1 MLQGKFVHLHVHSEF
16 SLLDG
21 ANRIKDL
28 PVRAKE
34 LGMNAMAIT
43 DHGAMFGAIDFYKA
57 CKANDIK
64 PIIGCEVY
72 VAPRNRKDKDPNLDA
87 RYSHLILL
95 AKDNQGYKNLA
106 TLVSLGYTEGFYY
119 KPRIDHEIIEK
130 YHEGIICL
138 SACLAGEVN
147 QAILANDM
155 EKAKEVALWY
165 KSIFGE
171 DYYLEIQN
179 NGIKEQVLANQKLI
193 QLARELDIPLVATN
207 DAHYLKREDA
217 YNHEVLLCIQTGK
230 RMTDEDRMKFDTDEL
245 YVKSPEEMSDYFK
258 NVPDAIENTVKIAEK
273 CNVEFEFGH
282 TILPNYD
289 VPQEFAT
296 HYDYL
301 EKLTY
306 DGLKNRYGENPS
318 KEILERTEY
327 ELSVIKKM
335 GYVDYFLIVWDYI
348 HYAKTHNIPV
358 GPGRGSGA
366 GSIVAYS
373 IEITDI
379 DPIQY
384 NLIFERFLN
393 PERISMPDFDVDF
406 CYEKRDKVIEYVEQK
421 YGKDHVSQI
430 ITFGT
435 MSARMVIRDVARVLD
450 MPYAEADK
458 LAKMIP
464 NEIHIT
470 IKKAMEQNKE
480 LKELYDTDEE
490 IKKMLNIAM
499 ALEGMPRQ
507 ASTHA
512 CGIVITKEPVVSYV
526 PLYVRDGAISTQYI
540 MTTLEELGLLKMDF
554 LALEKLNIISKVSK
568 KIKNFNINNIPL
580 DDKKT
585 LKIFYDADTDDIFQ
599 FESSYAKSVL
609 DKLKITSFNE
619 LTVSLA
625 LVRPGANKQIDEY
638 LKNKKEGINLTG
650 DLADILGATYGTII
664 YQEQVMK
671 IFEKVGGYS
680 LFEAD
685 DIRVA
690 ISKKKE
696 DIINAQHDKFVSGG
710 IKNGYSK
717 EFVEKLF
724 NKIKEFGGYGF
735 NKSHSVAYALVS
747 YQMAY
752 LKANYPKEFMF
763 YLLENNKD
771 ISKCEK
777 ILSSLKNSGY
787 KLLKPNINYSI
798 DKYAEKNGYILL
810 PLNIIRGLNDD
821 IISKIIR
828 VRENGFNDIF
838 DFFVK
843 TNSFLNNETY
853 LILIKSGALDIF
865 KINKQTM
872 IKNIDVILN
881 YASIYSDG
889 LGKPILIK
897 YPEYD
902 EATLREFEVLSYGM
916 YITNHPCSKYKDV
929 IKVENIK
936 NYLFKNINM
945 VLLIKNIRTIK
956 DKKGGE
962 MAFLECE
969 DETGKVNLTMF
980 SSLYAKNN
988 DLKVNELIRVN
999 VKVSKRFDKLN
1010 VLVNNIKRK

>member
-1 MLQGKFVHLHVHSEF
+1 MKEKKLIPLKITTEY
-16 SLLDG
+16 SLLKSL
-21 ANRIKDL
+21 IKLPDL
-28 PVRAKE
+28 ISFLLENNIKE
-34 LGMNAMAIT
+34 CAIC
-43 DHGAMFGAIDFYKA
+43 DENLNGFMDFYLK
-57 CKANDIK
+57 CKENNIK
-64 PIIGCEVY
+64 PIIGLDTVYESMHIYVYAKNYLGYQELLKIDYLKDNMNLSYLENSNLLVIIPFKSIDIYEKLKYKDNIYIGFCNDIEKNNALLISDKIVY
-72 VAPRNRKDKDPNLDA
+72 VDNVRCLFKKDISYLKYLKMLN
-87 RYSHLILL
+87 
-95 AKDNQGYKNLA
+95 DNFVYNDNA
-106 TLVSLGYTEGFYY
+106 YY
-119 KPRIDHEIIEK
+119 KT
-130 YHEGIICL
+130 
-138 SACLAGEVN
+138 S
-147 QAILANDM
+147 
-155 EKAKEVALWY
+155 
-165 KSIFGE
+165 SFE
-171 DYYLEIQN
+171 DIQTTYEFSKQINLEIPFDKKYIPKYN
-179 NGIKEQVLANQKLI
+179 NSDNNYEYLKKLCILGLNKRFNGKVSNKYKERILY
-193 QLARELDIPLVATN
+193 ELD
-207 DAHYLKREDA
+207 
-217 YNHEVLLCIQTGK
+217 
-230 RMTDEDRMKFDTDEL
+230 
-245 YVKSPEEMSDYFK
+245 
-258 NVPDAIENTVKIAEK
+258 
-273 CNVEFEFGH
+273 
-282 TILPNYD
+282 
-289 VPQEFAT
+289 
-296 HYDYL
+296 
-301 EKLTY
+301 
-306 DGLKNRYGENPS
+306 
-318 KEILERTEY
+318 
-327 ELSVIKKM
+327 VINKM
-335 GYVDYFLIVWDYI
+335 GFVDYFLIVYDYVL
-348 HYAKTHNIPV
+348 YAKKNDIFV
-358 GPGRGSGA
+358 GPGRGSAA
-366 GSIVAYS
+366 GSLVSYS
-373 IEITDI
+373 LGITNI
-379 DPIQY
+379 DPIKY
-384 NLIFERFLN
+384 DLLFERFLN
-393 PERISMPDFDVDF
+393 INRKKMPDIDIDF
-406 CYEKRDKVIEYVEQK
+406 ESDKRINMIEYVKNK
-421 YGKDHVSQI
+421 YGFDKVAVGL
-430 ITFGT
+430 TFNNYK
-435 MSARMVIRDVARVLD
+435 AKLILRD
-450 MPYAEADK
+450 
-458 LAKMIP
+458 LAKILKVDSNVFDKFIKNINSSLSLKENYQ
-464 NEIHIT
+464 NEKV
-470 IKKAMEQNKE
+470 KKYIEMYSE
-480 LKELYDTDEE
+480 LKNLYD
-490 IKKMLNIAM
+490 ISYH
-499 ALEGMPRQ
+499 LEGLKKNT
-507 ASTHA
+507 STHA
-512 CGIVITKEPVVSYV
+512 AGVIISSEKLGKIIPISNEDGTLKTGIEMPY
-526 PLYVRDGAISTQYI
+526 
-540 MTTLEELGLLKMDF
+540 LEKMGLLKMDF

-619 LTVSLA
+619 LIVSLA

-650 DLADILGATYGTII
+650 DLADILGSTYGTII

-671 IFEKVGGYS
+671 IFEKIGGYS

-843 TNSFLNNETY
+843 TNSFLNKETY

-902 EATLREFEVLSYGM
+902 EATLREFEILSYGM

-945 VLLIKNIRTIK
+945 VLLIKSIRAIK

-988 DLKVNELIRVN
+988 DLKVNELIIVN

>member
-1 MLQGKFVHLHVHSEF
+1 MEEKKLIPLKITTEY
-16 SLLDG
+16 SLLKSL
-21 ANRIKDL
+21 IKLPDL
-28 PVRAKE
+28 ISFLLENNIKE
-34 LGMNAMAIT
+34 CAIC
-43 DHGAMFGAIDFYKA
+43 DENLNGFMDFYLK
-57 CKANDIK
+57 CKENNIK
-64 PIIGCEVY
+64 PIIGLDTVYESMHIYVYAKNYLGYQELLKIDYLKDNMNLSYLENSNLLVIIPFKSIDIYEKLKYKDNVYIGFCNDIEKNNALLISDKIVY
-72 VAPRNRKDKDPNLDA
+72 VDNVRCLFKKDISYLKYLKMLN
-87 RYSHLILL
+87 
-95 AKDNQGYKNLA
+95 DNFVYNDNA
-106 TLVSLGYTEGFYY
+106 YY
-119 KPRIDHEIIEK
+119 KT
-130 YHEGIICL
+130 
-138 SACLAGEVN
+138 S
-147 QAILANDM
+147 
-155 EKAKEVALWY
+155 
-165 KSIFGE
+165 SFE
-171 DYYLEIQN
+171 DIQTTCEFSKQINLEIPFDKKYIPKYN
-179 NGIKEQVLANQKLI
+179 NSDNNYEYLKKLCILGLNKRFNGKVSNKYKERILY
-193 QLARELDIPLVATN
+193 ELD
-207 DAHYLKREDA
+207 
-217 YNHEVLLCIQTGK
+217 
-230 RMTDEDRMKFDTDEL
+230 
-245 YVKSPEEMSDYFK
+245 
-258 NVPDAIENTVKIAEK
+258 
-273 CNVEFEFGH
+273 
-282 TILPNYD
+282 
-289 VPQEFAT
+289 
-296 HYDYL
+296 
-301 EKLTY
+301 
-306 DGLKNRYGENPS
+306 
-318 KEILERTEY
+318 
-327 ELSVIKKM
+327 VINKM
-335 GYVDYFLIVWDYI
+335 GFVDYFLIVYDYVL
-348 HYAKTHNIPV
+348 YAKKNDIFV
-358 GPGRGSGA
+358 GPGRGSAA
-366 GSIVAYS
+366 GSLVSYS
-373 IEITDI
+373 LGITNI
-379 DPIQY
+379 DPIKY
-384 NLIFERFLN
+384 DLLFERFLN
-393 PERISMPDFDVDF
+393 INRKKMPDIDIDF
-406 CYEKRDKVIEYVEQK
+406 ESDKRINMIEYVKNK
-421 YGKDHVSQI
+421 YGFDKVAVGL
-430 ITFGT
+430 TFNNYK
-435 MSARMVIRDVARVLD
+435 AKLILRD
-450 MPYAEADK
+450 
-458 LAKMIP
+458 LAKILKVDSNVFDKFIKNINSSLSLKENYQ
-464 NEIHIT
+464 NEKV
-470 IKKAMEQNKE
+470 KKYIEMYSE
-480 LKELYDTDEE
+480 LKNLYD
-490 IKKMLNIAM
+490 ISYH
-499 ALEGMPRQ
+499 LEGLKKNT
-507 ASTHA
+507 STHA
-512 CGIVITKEPVVSYV
+512 AGVIISSEKLGKIIPISNEDGTLKTGIEMPY
-526 PLYVRDGAISTQYI
+526 
-540 MTTLEELGLLKMDF
+540 LEKMGLLKMDF

-568 KIKNFNINNIPL
+568 KIKNFNVNNIPL

-650 DLADILGATYGTII
+650 DLADILGSTYGTII

-763 YLLENNKD
+763 YLLGNNKD

-777 ILSSLKNSGY
+777 IFSSLKNSGY

-843 TNSFLNNETY
+843 TNSFLNKETY

-902 EATLREFEVLSYGM
+902 DTTLREFEILSYGM

-945 VLLIKNIRTIK
+945 VLLIKSIRTIK

-988 DLKVNELIRVN
+988 DLKANELIIVN

>member
-1 MLQGKFVHLHVHSEF
+1 MKEKKLIPLKITTEY
-16 SLLDG
+16 SLLKSL
-21 ANRIKDL
+21 IKLPDL
-28 PVRAKE
+28 ISFLNENNIKE
-34 LGMNAMAIT
+34 CAIC
-43 DHGAMFGAIDFYKA
+43 DENLNGFMDFYLK
-57 CKANDIK
+57 CKENNIK
-64 PIIGCEVY
+64 PIIGLDTVYESMHIYVYAKNYLGYQELLKIDYLKNNMNLSYLENSNLLVIIPFKSIDIYEKLKYKDNVYIGYCNDIEKNNALLISDKIVY
-72 VAPRNRKDKDPNLDA
+72 VDNVRCLFKKDISYLKYLKMLN
-87 RYSHLILL
+87 
-95 AKDNQGYKNLA
+95 DNFVYNDNA
-106 TLVSLGYTEGFYY
+106 YY
-119 KPRIDHEIIEK
+119 KT
-130 YHEGIICL
+130 
-138 SACLAGEVN
+138 S
-147 QAILANDM
+147 
-155 EKAKEVALWY
+155 
-165 KSIFGE
+165 SFE
-171 DYYLEIQN
+171 DIQTTNEFSKQINLEIPFDKKYIPKYN
-179 NGIKEQVLANQKLI
+179 NSDNNYEYLKKLCILGLNKRFNGKVSNKYKERILY
-193 QLARELDIPLVATN
+193 ELD
-207 DAHYLKREDA
+207 
-217 YNHEVLLCIQTGK
+217 
-230 RMTDEDRMKFDTDEL
+230 
-245 YVKSPEEMSDYFK
+245 
-258 NVPDAIENTVKIAEK
+258 
-273 CNVEFEFGH
+273 
-282 TILPNYD
+282 
-289 VPQEFAT
+289 
-296 HYDYL
+296 
-301 EKLTY
+301 
-306 DGLKNRYGENPS
+306 
-318 KEILERTEY
+318 
-327 ELSVIKKM
+327 VINKM
-335 GYVDYFLIVWDYI
+335 GFVDYFLIVYDYVL
-348 HYAKTHNIPV
+348 YAKKNDIFV
-358 GPGRGSGA
+358 GPGRGSAA
-366 GSIVAYS
+366 GSLVSYS
-373 IEITDI
+373 LGITNI
-379 DPIQY
+379 DPIKY
-384 NLIFERFLN
+384 DLLFERFLN
-393 PERISMPDFDVDF
+393 INRKKMPDIDIDF
-406 CYEKRDKVIEYVEQK
+406 ESDKRINMIEYVKNK
-421 YGKDHVSQI
+421 YGFDKVAVGL
-430 ITFGT
+430 TFNNYK
-435 MSARMVIRDVARVLD
+435 AKLILRD
-450 MPYAEADK
+450 
-458 LAKMIP
+458 LAKLLKVDSNVFDKFIKNINSSLSLKENYQ
-464 NEIHIT
+464 NEKV
-470 IKKAMEQNKE
+470 KKYIEMYSE
-480 LKELYDTDEE
+480 LKNLYD
-490 IKKMLNIAM
+490 ISYH
-499 ALEGMPRQ
+499 LEGLKKNT
-507 ASTHA
+507 STHA
-512 CGIVITKEPVVSYV
+512 AGVIISSEKLGKIIPISNEDGTLKTGIEMPY
-526 PLYVRDGAISTQYI
+526 
-540 MTTLEELGLLKMDF
+540 LEKMGLLKMDF

-650 DLADILGATYGTII
+650 DLTDILGATYGTII

-828 VRENGFNDIF
+828 VRENGFDDIF

-889 LGKPILIK
+889 LGKPILTK

-902 EATLREFEVLSYGM
+902 DTTLREFEILSYGM

-929 IKVENIK
+929 IKVEDIK
-936 NYLFKNINM
+936 NYLFKNVNM

-962 MAFLECE
+962 MAFLEGE

-988 DLKVNELIRVN
+988 DLKANELIIVN

>member
-1 MLQGKFVHLHVHSEF
+1 MEEKKLIPLKITTEY
-16 SLLDG
+16 SLLKSL
-21 ANRIKDL
+21 IKLPDL
-28 PVRAKE
+28 ISFLNENNIKE
-34 LGMNAMAIT
+34 CAIC
-43 DHGAMFGAIDFYKA
+43 DENLNGFMDFYLK
-57 CKANDIK
+57 CKENNIK
-64 PIIGCEVY
+64 PIIGLDTVYESMHIYVYAKNYLGYQELLKIDYLKDNMNLSYLENSNLLVIIPFKSIDIYEKLKYKDNVYIGFCNDIEKNNALLICDKIVY
-72 VAPRNRKDKDPNLDA
+72 VDNVRCLFKKDISYLKYLKMLN
-87 RYSHLILL
+87 
-95 AKDNQGYKNLA
+95 DNFVYNDNA
-106 TLVSLGYTEGFYY
+106 YY
-119 KPRIDHEIIEK
+119 KT
-130 YHEGIICL
+130 
-138 SACLAGEVN
+138 S
-147 QAILANDM
+147 
-155 EKAKEVALWY
+155 
-165 KSIFGE
+165 SFE
-171 DYYLEIQN
+171 DIQTTNEFSKQINLEIPFDKKYIPKYN
-179 NGIKEQVLANQKLI
+179 NSDNNYEYLKKLCILGLNKRFNGKVSNKYKERILY
-193 QLARELDIPLVATN
+193 ELD
-207 DAHYLKREDA
+207 
-217 YNHEVLLCIQTGK
+217 
-230 RMTDEDRMKFDTDEL
+230 
-245 YVKSPEEMSDYFK
+245 
-258 NVPDAIENTVKIAEK
+258 
-273 CNVEFEFGH
+273 
-282 TILPNYD
+282 
-289 VPQEFAT
+289 
-296 HYDYL
+296 
-301 EKLTY
+301 
-306 DGLKNRYGENPS
+306 
-318 KEILERTEY
+318 
-327 ELSVIKKM
+327 VINKM
-335 GYVDYFLIVWDYI
+335 GFVDYFLIVYDYVL
-348 HYAKTHNIPV
+348 YAKKNDIFV
-358 GPGRGSGA
+358 GPGRGSAA
-366 GSIVAYS
+366 GSLVSYS
-373 IEITDI
+373 LGITNI
-379 DPIQY
+379 DPIKY
-384 NLIFERFLN
+384 DLLFERFLN
-393 PERISMPDFDVDF
+393 INRKKMPDIDIDF
-406 CYEKRDKVIEYVEQK
+406 ESDKRINMIEYVKNK
-421 YGKDHVSQI
+421 YGFDKVAVGL
-430 ITFGT
+430 TFNNYK
-435 MSARMVIRDVARVLD
+435 AKLILRD
-450 MPYAEADK
+450 
-458 LAKMIP
+458 LAKLLKVDSNVFDKFIKNINSSLSLKENYQ
-464 NEIHIT
+464 NEKV
-470 IKKAMEQNKE
+470 KKYIEMYSE
-480 LKELYDTDEE
+480 LKNLYD
-490 IKKMLNIAM
+490 ISYH
-499 ALEGMPRQ
+499 LEGLKKNT
-507 ASTHA
+507 STHA
-512 CGIVITKEPVVSYV
+512 AGVIISSEKLGKIIPISNEDGTLKTGIEMPY
-526 PLYVRDGAISTQYI
+526 
-540 MTTLEELGLLKMDF
+540 LEKMGLLKMDF

-650 DLADILGATYGTII
+650 DLAEILGSTYGTII

-696 DIINAQHDKFVSGG
+696 DIINAQYDKFVSGG

-810 PLNIIRGLNDD
+810 PLNIVRGLNDD

-902 EATLREFEVLSYGM
+902 EVTLREFEILSYGM

-945 VLLIKNIRTIK
+945 VLLIKSIRTIK

>member
-1 MLQGKFVHLHVHSEF
+1 MEEKKLIPLKITTEY
-16 SLLDG
+16 SLLKSL
-21 ANRIKDL
+21 IKLPDL
-28 PVRAKE
+28 ISFLNENNIKE
-34 LGMNAMAIT
+34 CAIC
-43 DHGAMFGAIDFYKA
+43 DENLNGFMDFYLK
-57 CKANDIK
+57 CKENNIK
-64 PIIGCEVY
+64 PIIGLDTVYESMHIYVYAKNYLGYQELLKIDYLKDNMNLSYLGNPNLLVIIPFKSIDIYEKLKYKDNVYIGFCNDIEKNNALLISDKIVY
-72 VAPRNRKDKDPNLDA
+72 VDNVRCLFKKDISYLKYLKMLN
-87 RYSHLILL
+87 
-95 AKDNQGYKNLA
+95 DNFVYNDNA
-106 TLVSLGYTEGFYY
+106 YY
-119 KPRIDHEIIEK
+119 KTP
-130 YHEGIICL
+130 
-138 SACLAGEVN
+138 S
-147 QAILANDM
+147 
-155 EKAKEVALWY
+155 
-165 KSIFGE
+165 FE
-171 DYYLEIQN
+171 DIQTTYEFSKQINLEIPFDKKFIPKYN
-179 NGIKEQVLANQKLI
+179 NSDNNYEYLKKLCILGLNKRFNGKVSNKYKERILY
-193 QLARELDIPLVATN
+193 ELD
-207 DAHYLKREDA
+207 
-217 YNHEVLLCIQTGK
+217 
-230 RMTDEDRMKFDTDEL
+230 
-245 YVKSPEEMSDYFK
+245 
-258 NVPDAIENTVKIAEK
+258 
-273 CNVEFEFGH
+273 
-282 TILPNYD
+282 
-289 VPQEFAT
+289 
-296 HYDYL
+296 
-301 EKLTY
+301 
-306 DGLKNRYGENPS
+306 
-318 KEILERTEY
+318 
-327 ELSVIKKM
+327 VINKM
-335 GYVDYFLIVWDYI
+335 GFVDYFLIVYDYVL
-348 HYAKTHNIPV
+348 YAKKNDIFV
-358 GPGRGSGA
+358 GPGRGSAA
-366 GSIVAYS
+366 GSLVSYS
-373 IEITDI
+373 LGITNI
-379 DPIQY
+379 DPIKY
-384 NLIFERFLN
+384 DLLFERFLN
-393 PERISMPDFDVDF
+393 INRKKMPDIDIDF
-406 CYEKRDKVIEYVEQK
+406 ESDKRINMIEYVKNK
-421 YGKDHVSQI
+421 YGFDKVAVGL
-430 ITFGT
+430 TFNNYK
-435 MSARMVIRDVARVLD
+435 AKLILRD
-450 MPYAEADK
+450 
-458 LAKMIP
+458 LAKLLKVDSNVFDKFIKNINSSLSLKENYQ
-464 NEIHIT
+464 NEKV
-470 IKKAMEQNKE
+470 KKYIEMYSE
-480 LKELYDTDEE
+480 LKNLYD
-490 IKKMLNIAM
+490 ISYH
-499 ALEGMPRQ
+499 LEGLKKNT
-507 ASTHA
+507 STHA
-512 CGIVITKEPVVSYV
+512 AGVIISSEKLGKIIPISNEDGTLKTGIEMPY
-526 PLYVRDGAISTQYI
+526 
-540 MTTLEELGLLKMDF
+540 LEKMGLLKMDF

-638 LKNKKEGINLTG
+638 LKNKKEGINLAG
-650 DLADILGATYGTII
+650 DLTDILGSTYGTII

-828 VRENGFNDIF
+828 VRENGFDDIF

-843 TNSFLNNETY
+843 TNSFLNKETY

-897 YPEYD
+897 YPESD
-902 EATLREFEVLSYGM
+902 EVTLREFEILSYGM

-945 VLLIKNIRTIK
+945 VLLIKSIRTIK

>member
-1 MLQGKFVHLHVHSEF
+1 MEEKKLIPLKITTEY
-16 SLLDG
+16 SLLKSL
-21 ANRIKDL
+21 IKLPDL
-28 PVRAKE
+28 ISFLNENNIKE
-34 LGMNAMAIT
+34 CAIC
-43 DHGAMFGAIDFYKA
+43 DENLNGFMDFYLK
-57 CKANDIK
+57 CKENNIK
-64 PIIGCEVY
+64 PIIGLDTVYESMHIYVYAKNYLGYQELLKIDYLKDNMNLSYLENSNLLVIIPFKSIDIYEKLKYKDNVYIGFCNDIEKNNALLISDKIVY
-72 VAPRNRKDKDPNLDA
+72 VDNVRCLYKKDITYLKYLKMLN
-87 RYSHLILL
+87 
-95 AKDNQGYKNLA
+95 DNFVYNDNA
-106 TLVSLGYTEGFYY
+106 YY
-119 KPRIDHEIIEK
+119 KT
-130 YHEGIICL
+130 
-138 SACLAGEVN
+138 S
-147 QAILANDM
+147 
-155 EKAKEVALWY
+155 
-165 KSIFGE
+165 SFE
-171 DYYLEIQN
+171 DIQTTYEFSKQINLEIPFDKKYIPKFN
-179 NGIKEQVLANQKLI
+179 NSDNNHEYLKKLCILGLNKRFNGKVSNKYKERILY
-193 QLARELDIPLVATN
+193 ELD
-207 DAHYLKREDA
+207 
-217 YNHEVLLCIQTGK
+217 
-230 RMTDEDRMKFDTDEL
+230 
-245 YVKSPEEMSDYFK
+245 
-258 NVPDAIENTVKIAEK
+258 
-273 CNVEFEFGH
+273 
-282 TILPNYD
+282 
-289 VPQEFAT
+289 
-296 HYDYL
+296 
-301 EKLTY
+301 
-306 DGLKNRYGENPS
+306 
-318 KEILERTEY
+318 
-327 ELSVIKKM
+327 VINKM
-335 GYVDYFLIVWDYI
+335 GFVDYFLIVYDYVL
-348 HYAKTHNIPV
+348 YAKKNDIFV
-358 GPGRGSGA
+358 GPGRGSAA
-366 GSIVAYS
+366 GSLVSYS
-373 IEITDI
+373 LGITDI
-379 DPIQY
+379 DPIKY
-384 NLIFERFLN
+384 DLLFERFLN
-393 PERISMPDFDVDF
+393 INRKKMPDIDIDF
-406 CYEKRDKVIEYVEQK
+406 ESDKRINMIEYVKNK
-421 YGKDHVSQI
+421 YGFDKVAVGL
-430 ITFGT
+430 TFNNYK
-435 MSARMVIRDVARVLD
+435 AKLILRD
-450 MPYAEADK
+450 
-458 LAKMIP
+458 LAKILKVDSNVFDKFIKNINSSLSLKENYQ
-464 NEIHIT
+464 NEKV
-470 IKKAMEQNKE
+470 KKYIEMYSE
-480 LKELYDTDEE
+480 LKNLYD
-490 IKKMLNIAM
+490 ISYH
-499 ALEGMPRQ
+499 LEGLKKNT
-507 ASTHA
+507 STHA
-512 CGIVITKEPVVSYV
+512 AGVIISSEKLGKIIPISNEDGTLKTGIEMPY
-526 PLYVRDGAISTQYI
+526 
-540 MTTLEELGLLKMDF
+540 LEKMGLLKMDF

-777 ILSSLKNSGY
+777 ILSLLKNSGY

-843 TNSFLNNETY
+843 TNSFLNKETY

-889 LGKPILIK
+889 LGKPILTK

-902 EATLREFEVLSYGM
+902 DTTLREFEILSYGM

-945 VLLIKNIRTIK
+945 VLLIKSIRTIK

-988 DLKVNELIRVN
+988 DLKANELIRVN

>member
-1 MLQGKFVHLHVHSEF
+1 MKEKKLIPLKITTEY
-16 SLLDG
+16 SLLKSL
-21 ANRIKDL
+21 IKLPDL
-28 PVRAKE
+28 ISFLLENNIKE
-34 LGMNAMAIT
+34 CAIC
-43 DHGAMFGAIDFYKA
+43 DENLNGFMDFYLK
-57 CKANDIK
+57 CKENNIK
-64 PIIGCEVY
+64 PIIGLDTVYESMHIYVYAKNYLGYQELLKIDYLKDNMNLSYLENSNLLVIIPFKSIDIYEKLKYKDNIYIGFCNDIEKNNALLISDKIVY
-72 VAPRNRKDKDPNLDA
+72 VDNVRCLFKKDISYLKYLKMLN
-87 RYSHLILL
+87 
-95 AKDNQGYKNLA
+95 DNFVYNDNA
-106 TLVSLGYTEGFYY
+106 YY
-119 KPRIDHEIIEK
+119 KT
-130 YHEGIICL
+130 
-138 SACLAGEVN
+138 S
-147 QAILANDM
+147 
-155 EKAKEVALWY
+155 
-165 KSIFGE
+165 SFE
-171 DYYLEIQN
+171 DIQTTYEFSKQINLEIPFDKKYIPKYN
-179 NGIKEQVLANQKLI
+179 NSDNNYEYLKKLCILGLNKRFNGKVSNKYKERILY
-193 QLARELDIPLVATN
+193 ELD
-207 DAHYLKREDA
+207 
-217 YNHEVLLCIQTGK
+217 
-230 RMTDEDRMKFDTDEL
+230 
-245 YVKSPEEMSDYFK
+245 
-258 NVPDAIENTVKIAEK
+258 
-273 CNVEFEFGH
+273 
-282 TILPNYD
+282 
-289 VPQEFAT
+289 
-296 HYDYL
+296 
-301 EKLTY
+301 
-306 DGLKNRYGENPS
+306 
-318 KEILERTEY
+318 
-327 ELSVIKKM
+327 VINKM
-335 GYVDYFLIVWDYI
+335 GFVDYFLIVYDYVL
-348 HYAKTHNIPV
+348 YAKKNDIFV
-358 GPGRGSGA
+358 GPGRGSAA
-366 GSIVAYS
+366 GSLVSYS
-373 IEITDI
+373 LGITNI
-379 DPIQY
+379 DPIKY
-384 NLIFERFLN
+384 DLLFERFLN
-393 PERISMPDFDVDF
+393 INRKKMPDIDIDF
-406 CYEKRDKVIEYVEQK
+406 ESDKRINMIEYVKNK
-421 YGKDHVSQI
+421 YGFDKVAVGL
-430 ITFGT
+430 TFNNYK
-435 MSARMVIRDVARVLD
+435 AKLILRD
-450 MPYAEADK
+450 
-458 LAKMIP
+458 LAKILKVDSNVFDKFIKNINSSLSLKENYQ
-464 NEIHIT
+464 NEKV
-470 IKKAMEQNKE
+470 KKYIEMYSE
-480 LKELYDTDEE
+480 LKNLYD
-490 IKKMLNIAM
+490 ISYH
-499 ALEGMPRQ
+499 LEGLKKNT
-507 ASTHA
+507 STHA
-512 CGIVITKEPVVSYV
+512 AGVIISSEKLGKIIPISNEDGTLKTGIEMPY
-526 PLYVRDGAISTQYI
+526 
-540 MTTLEELGLLKMDF
+540 LEKMGLLKMDF

-619 LTVSLA
+619 LIVSLA

-650 DLADILGATYGTII
+650 DLNDILGSTYGTII

-843 TNSFLNNETY
+843 TNSFLNKETY

-902 EATLREFEVLSYGM
+902 EATLREFEILSYGM

-945 VLLIKNIRTIK
+945 VLLIKSIRTIK

-988 DLKVNELIRVN
+988 DLKVNELIIVN

>member
-1 MLQGKFVHLHVHSEF
+1 MEEKKLIPLKITTEY
-16 SLLDG
+16 SLLKSL
-21 ANRIKDL
+21 IKLPDL
-28 PVRAKE
+28 ISFLLENNIKE
-34 LGMNAMAIT
+34 CSICDENLNGFME
-43 DHGAMFGAIDFYKA
+43 FYLK
-57 CKANDIK
+57 CKENNIK
-64 PIIGCEVY
+64 PIIGLDTVFESMHIYVYAKNYFGYQELLKIDYLKNNMKLSYLENSNLLVIIPFKSIDIYEKLKYKDNVYIGFCNDIEKNNALLISDKIVY
-72 VAPRNRKDKDPNLDA
+72 VDNVRCLYKKDIPYLKYLKMLNENFV
-87 RYSHLILL
+87 YN
-95 AKDNQGYKNLA
+95 DNA
-106 TLVSLGYTEGFYY
+106 YY
-119 KPRIDHEIIEK
+119 KTSS
-130 YHEGIICL
+130 Y
-138 SACLAGEVN
+138 
-147 QAILANDM
+147 
-155 EKAKEVALWY
+155 
-165 KSIFGE
+165 E
-171 DYYLEIQN
+171 DIQTTYEFSKQINLEIPFDKKYIPKYN
-179 NGIKEQVLANQKLI
+179 N
-193 QLARELDIPLVATN
+193 
-207 DAHYLKREDA
+207 
-217 YNHEVLLCIQTGK
+217 
-230 RMTDEDRMKFDTDEL
+230 
-245 YVKSPEEMSDYFK
+245 SD
-258 NVPDAIENTVKIAEK
+258 NN
-273 CNVEFEFGH
+273 
-282 TILPNYD
+282 
-289 VPQEFAT
+289 
-296 HYDYL
+296 YDYL
-301 EKLTY
+301 KKLCIL
-306 DGLKNRYGENPS
+306 GLNKRFNGKVSNKY
-318 KEILERTEY
+318 KERILY
-327 ELSVIKKM
+327 ELDVINKM
-335 GYVDYFLIVWDYI
+335 GFVDYFLIVYDYVL
-348 HYAKTHNIPV
+348 YAKKNDIFV
-358 GPGRGSGA
+358 GPGRGSAA
-366 GSIVAYS
+366 GSLVSYS
-373 IEITDI
+373 LGITNI
-379 DPIQY
+379 DPIKY
-384 NLIFERFLN
+384 DLLFERFLN
-393 PERISMPDFDVDF
+393 INRKKMPDIDIDF
-406 CYEKRDKVIEYVEQK
+406 ESDKRINMIEYVKNK
-421 YGKDHVSQI
+421 YGFDKVAVGL
-430 ITFGT
+430 TFNNYK
-435 MSARMVIRDVARVLD
+435 AKLILRD
-450 MPYAEADK
+450 
-458 LAKMIP
+458 LAKILKVDS
-464 NEIHIT
+464 NVFDKF
-470 IKKAMEQNKE
+470 IKNINSSLS
-480 LKELYDTDEE
+480 LKENYQNEKVKKYIEMYSEIKNLYD
-490 IKKMLNIAM
+490 ISYH
-499 ALEGMPRQ
+499 LEGLKKNT
-507 ASTHA
+507 STHA
-512 CGIVITKEPVVSYV
+512 AGVIISSEKLGKIIPISNEDGTLKTGIEMPY
-526 PLYVRDGAISTQYI
+526 
-540 MTTLEELGLLKMDF
+540 LEKMGLLKMDF

-568 KIKNFNINNIPL
+568 KIKNFDVNNIPL

-585 LKIFYDADTDDIFQ
+585 LKIFYDANTDDIFQ

-889 LGKPILIK
+889 LGKPILTK

-902 EATLREFEVLSYGM
+902 DTTLREFEILSYGM

-945 VLLIKNIRTIK
+945 VLLIKSIRTIK

-988 DLKVNELIRVN
+988 DLKANELIIVN

>member
-1 MLQGKFVHLHVHSEF
+1 MKEKKLIPLKITTEY
-16 SLLDG
+16 SLLKSL
-21 ANRIKDL
+21 IKLPDL
-28 PVRAKE
+28 ISFLLENNIKE
-34 LGMNAMAIT
+34 CAIC
-43 DHGAMFGAIDFYKA
+43 DENLNGFMDFYLK
-57 CKANDIK
+57 CKENNIK
-64 PIIGCEVY
+64 PIIGLDTVYESMHIYVYAKNYLGYQELLKIDYLKDNMNLSYLENSNLLVIIPFKSIDIYEKLKYKDNVYIGFCNDIEKNNALLISDKIVY
-72 VAPRNRKDKDPNLDA
+72 VDNVRCLFKKDISYLKYLKMLN
-87 RYSHLILL
+87 
-95 AKDNQGYKNLA
+95 DNFVYNDNA
-106 TLVSLGYTEGFYY
+106 YY
-119 KPRIDHEIIEK
+119 KT
-130 YHEGIICL
+130 
-138 SACLAGEVN
+138 S
-147 QAILANDM
+147 
-155 EKAKEVALWY
+155 
-165 KSIFGE
+165 SFE
-171 DYYLEIQN
+171 DIQTTYEFSKQINLEIPFDKKYIPKYN
-179 NGIKEQVLANQKLI
+179 NSDNNYEYLKKLCILGLNKRFNGKVSNKYKERILY
-193 QLARELDIPLVATN
+193 ELD
-207 DAHYLKREDA
+207 
-217 YNHEVLLCIQTGK
+217 
-230 RMTDEDRMKFDTDEL
+230 
-245 YVKSPEEMSDYFK
+245 
-258 NVPDAIENTVKIAEK
+258 
-273 CNVEFEFGH
+273 
-282 TILPNYD
+282 
-289 VPQEFAT
+289 
-296 HYDYL
+296 
-301 EKLTY
+301 
-306 DGLKNRYGENPS
+306 
-318 KEILERTEY
+318 
-327 ELSVIKKM
+327 VINKM
-335 GYVDYFLIVWDYI
+335 GFVDYFLIVYDYVL
-348 HYAKTHNIPV
+348 YAKKNDIFV
-358 GPGRGSGA
+358 GPGRGSAA
-366 GSIVAYS
+366 GSLVSYS
-373 IEITDI
+373 LGITNI
-379 DPIQY
+379 DPIKY
-384 NLIFERFLN
+384 DLLFERFLN
-393 PERISMPDFDVDF
+393 INRKKMPDIDIDF
-406 CYEKRDKVIEYVEQK
+406 ESDKRINMIEYVKNK
-421 YGKDHVSQI
+421 YGFDKVAVGL
-430 ITFGT
+430 TFNNYK
-435 MSARMVIRDVARVLD
+435 AKLILRD
-450 MPYAEADK
+450 
-458 LAKMIP
+458 LAKLLKVDSNVFDKFIKNINSSLSLKENYQ
-464 NEIHIT
+464 NEKV
-470 IKKAMEQNKE
+470 KKYIEMYSE
-480 LKELYDTDEE
+480 LKNLYD
-490 IKKMLNIAM
+490 ISYH
-499 ALEGMPRQ
+499 LEGLKKNT
-507 ASTHA
+507 STHA
-512 CGIVITKEPVVSYV
+512 AGVIISSEKLGKIIPISNEDGTLKTGIEMPY
-526 PLYVRDGAISTQYI
+526 
-540 MTTLEELGLLKMDF
+540 LEKMGLLKMDF

-650 DLADILGATYGTII
+650 DLADILGSTYGTII

-843 TNSFLNNETY
+843 TNSFLNKETY

-902 EATLREFEVLSYGM
+902 DTTLREFEILSYGM

-945 VLLIKNIRTIK
+945 VLLIKSIRTIK

-988 DLKVNELIRVN
+988 DLKANELIIVN

>member
-1 MLQGKFVHLHVHSEF
+1 MKEKKLIPLKITTEY
-16 SLLDG
+16 SLLKSL
-21 ANRIKDL
+21 IKLPDL
-28 PVRAKE
+28 ISFLLENNIKE
-34 LGMNAMAIT
+34 CAIC
-43 DHGAMFGAIDFYKA
+43 DENLNGFMDFYLK
-57 CKANDIK
+57 CKENNIK
-64 PIIGCEVY
+64 PIIGLDTVYESMHIYVYAKNYLGYQELLKIDYLKDNMNLSYLENSNLLVIIPFKSIDIYEKLKYKDNVYIGFCNDIEKNNALLISDKIVY
-72 VAPRNRKDKDPNLDA
+72 VDNVRCLFKKDISYLKYLKMLN
-87 RYSHLILL
+87 
-95 AKDNQGYKNLA
+95 DNFVYNDNA
-106 TLVSLGYTEGFYY
+106 YY
-119 KPRIDHEIIEK
+119 KT
-130 YHEGIICL
+130 
-138 SACLAGEVN
+138 S
-147 QAILANDM
+147 
-155 EKAKEVALWY
+155 
-165 KSIFGE
+165 SFE
-171 DYYLEIQN
+171 DIQTTYEFSKQINLEIPFDKKYIPKYN
-179 NGIKEQVLANQKLI
+179 NSDNNYEYLKKLCILGLNKRFNGKVSNKYKERILY
-193 QLARELDIPLVATN
+193 ELD
-207 DAHYLKREDA
+207 
-217 YNHEVLLCIQTGK
+217 
-230 RMTDEDRMKFDTDEL
+230 
-245 YVKSPEEMSDYFK
+245 
-258 NVPDAIENTVKIAEK
+258 
-273 CNVEFEFGH
+273 
-282 TILPNYD
+282 
-289 VPQEFAT
+289 
-296 HYDYL
+296 
-301 EKLTY
+301 
-306 DGLKNRYGENPS
+306 
-318 KEILERTEY
+318 
-327 ELSVIKKM
+327 VINKM
-335 GYVDYFLIVWDYI
+335 GFVDYFLIVYDYVL
-348 HYAKTHNIPV
+348 YAKKNDIFV
-358 GPGRGSGA
+358 GPGRGSAA
-366 GSIVAYS
+366 GSLVSYS
-373 IEITDI
+373 LGITNI
-379 DPIQY
+379 DPIKY
-384 NLIFERFLN
+384 DLLFERFLN
-393 PERISMPDFDVDF
+393 INRKKMPDIDIDF
-406 CYEKRDKVIEYVEQK
+406 ESDKRINMIEYVKNK
-421 YGKDHVSQI
+421 YGFDKVAVGL
-430 ITFGT
+430 TFNNYK
-435 MSARMVIRDVARVLD
+435 AKLILRD
-450 MPYAEADK
+450 
-458 LAKMIP
+458 LAKILKVDSNVFDKFIKNINSSLSLKENYQ
-464 NEIHIT
+464 NEKV
-470 IKKAMEQNKE
+470 KKYIEMYSE
-480 LKELYDTDEE
+480 LKNLYD
-490 IKKMLNIAM
+490 ISYH
-499 ALEGMPRQ
+499 LEGLKKNT
-507 ASTHA
+507 STHA
-512 CGIVITKEPVVSYV
+512 AGVIISSEKLGKIIPISNEDGTLKTGIEMPY
-526 PLYVRDGAISTQYI
+526 
-540 MTTLEELGLLKMDF
+540 LEKMGLLKMDF

-650 DLADILGATYGTII
+650 DLNDILGSTYGTII

-843 TNSFLNNETY
+843 TNSFLNKETY

-902 EATLREFEVLSYGM
+902 DTTLREFEILSYGM

-945 VLLIKNIRTIK
+945 VLLIKSIRTIK

-988 DLKVNELIRVN
+988 DLKANELIIVN

>member
-1 MLQGKFVHLHVHSEF
+1 MKEKKLIPLKITTEY
-16 SLLDG
+16 SLLKSL
-21 ANRIKDL
+21 IKLPDL
-28 PVRAKE
+28 ISFLLENNIKE
-34 LGMNAMAIT
+34 CAIC
-43 DHGAMFGAIDFYKA
+43 DENLNGFMDFYLK
-57 CKANDIK
+57 CKENNIK
-64 PIIGCEVY
+64 PIIGLDTVYESMHIYVYAKNYLGYQELLKIDYLKDNMNLSYLENSNLLVIIPFKSIDIYEKLKYKDNVYIGFCNDIEKNNALLISDKIVY
-72 VAPRNRKDKDPNLDA
+72 VDNVRCLFKKDISYLKYLKMLN
-87 RYSHLILL
+87 
-95 AKDNQGYKNLA
+95 DNFVYNDN
-106 TLVSLGYTEGFYY
+106 SYY
-119 KPRIDHEIIEK
+119 KT
-130 YHEGIICL
+130 
-138 SACLAGEVN
+138 S
-147 QAILANDM
+147 
-155 EKAKEVALWY
+155 
-165 KSIFGE
+165 SFE
-171 DYYLEIQN
+171 DIQTTYEFSKQINLEIPFDKKYIPKFN
-179 NGIKEQVLANQKLI
+179 NSDNNYEYLKKLCILGLNKRFNGKVSNKYKERILY
-193 QLARELDIPLVATN
+193 ELD
-207 DAHYLKREDA
+207 
-217 YNHEVLLCIQTGK
+217 
-230 RMTDEDRMKFDTDEL
+230 
-245 YVKSPEEMSDYFK
+245 
-258 NVPDAIENTVKIAEK
+258 
-273 CNVEFEFGH
+273 
-282 TILPNYD
+282 
-289 VPQEFAT
+289 
-296 HYDYL
+296 
-301 EKLTY
+301 
-306 DGLKNRYGENPS
+306 
-318 KEILERTEY
+318 
-327 ELSVIKKM
+327 VINKM
-335 GYVDYFLIVWDYI
+335 GFVDYFLIVYDYVL
-348 HYAKTHNIPV
+348 YAKKNDIFV
-358 GPGRGSGA
+358 GPGRGSAA
-366 GSIVAYS
+366 GSLVSYS
-373 IEITDI
+373 LGITNI
-379 DPIQY
+379 DPIKY
-384 NLIFERFLN
+384 DLLFERFLN
-393 PERISMPDFDVDF
+393 INRKKMPDIDIDF
-406 CYEKRDKVIEYVEQK
+406 ESDKRINMIEYVKNK
-421 YGKDHVSQI
+421 YGFDKVAVGL
-430 ITFGT
+430 TFNNYK
-435 MSARMVIRDVARVLD
+435 AKLILRD
-450 MPYAEADK
+450 
-458 LAKMIP
+458 LAKILKVDSNVFDKFIKNINSSLSLKENYQ
-464 NEIHIT
+464 NEKV
-470 IKKAMEQNKE
+470 KKYIEMYSE
-480 LKELYDTDEE
+480 LKNLYD
-490 IKKMLNIAM
+490 ISYH
-499 ALEGMPRQ
+499 LEGLKKNT
-507 ASTHA
+507 STHA
-512 CGIVITKEPVVSYV
+512 AGVIISSEKLGKIIPISNEDGTLKTGIEMPY
-526 PLYVRDGAISTQYI
+526 
-540 MTTLEELGLLKMDF
+540 LEKMGLLKMDF

-650 DLADILGATYGTII
+650 DLADILGSTYGTII

-843 TNSFLNNETY
+843 TNSFLNKETY

-902 EATLREFEVLSYGM
+902 DTTLREFEILSYGM

-945 VLLIKNIRTIK
+945 VLLIKSIRTIK

-988 DLKVNELIRVN
+988 DLKVNELIIVN

>member
-1 MLQGKFVHLHVHSEF
+1 MKEKKLIPLKITTEY
-16 SLLDG
+16 SLLKSL
-21 ANRIKDL
+21 IKLPDL
-28 PVRAKE
+28 ISFLLENNIKE
-34 LGMNAMAIT
+34 CAIC
-43 DHGAMFGAIDFYKA
+43 DENLNGFMDFYLK
-57 CKANDIK
+57 CKENNIK
-64 PIIGCEVY
+64 PIIGLDTVY
-72 VAPRNRKDKDPNLDA
+72 ESMHIYVYAKNYLG
-87 RYSHLILL
+87 YQELL
-95 AKDNQGYKNLA
+95 KIDYLKDNMNLSYLENSNLLVIIPFKSIDIYEKLKYKDN
-106 TLVSLGYTEGFYY
+106 VYIGFCNDIEKNNALLISDKIVYLDNVRCLFKKDISYLKYLKMLNDNFVYNDNAYY
-119 KPRIDHEIIEK
+119 KT
-130 YHEGIICL
+130 
-138 SACLAGEVN
+138 S
-147 QAILANDM
+147 
-155 EKAKEVALWY
+155 
-165 KSIFGE
+165 SFE
-171 DYYLEIQN
+171 DIQTTYEFSKQINLEIPFDKKYIPKFN
-179 NGIKEQVLANQKLI
+179 NSDNNYEYLKKLCILGLNKRFNGKVSNKYKERILY
-193 QLARELDIPLVATN
+193 ELD
-207 DAHYLKREDA
+207 
-217 YNHEVLLCIQTGK
+217 
-230 RMTDEDRMKFDTDEL
+230 
-245 YVKSPEEMSDYFK
+245 
-258 NVPDAIENTVKIAEK
+258 
-273 CNVEFEFGH
+273 
-282 TILPNYD
+282 
-289 VPQEFAT
+289 
-296 HYDYL
+296 
-301 EKLTY
+301 
-306 DGLKNRYGENPS
+306 
-318 KEILERTEY
+318 
-327 ELSVIKKM
+327 VINKM
-335 GYVDYFLIVWDYI
+335 GFVDYFLIVYDYVL
-348 HYAKTHNIPV
+348 YAKKNDIFV
-358 GPGRGSGA
+358 GPGRGSAA
-366 GSIVAYS
+366 GSLVSYS
-373 IEITDI
+373 LGITNI
-379 DPIQY
+379 DPIKY
-384 NLIFERFLN
+384 DLLFERFLN
-393 PERISMPDFDVDF
+393 INRKKMPDIDIDF
-406 CYEKRDKVIEYVEQK
+406 ESDKRINMIEYVKNK
-421 YGKDHVSQI
+421 YGFDKVAVGL
-430 ITFGT
+430 TFNNYK
-435 MSARMVIRDVARVLD
+435 AKLILRD
-450 MPYAEADK
+450 
-458 LAKMIP
+458 LAKLLKVDSNVFDKFIKNINSSLSLKENYQ
-464 NEIHIT
+464 NEKV
-470 IKKAMEQNKE
+470 KKYIEMYSE
-480 LKELYDTDEE
+480 LKNLYD
-490 IKKMLNIAM
+490 ISYH
-499 ALEGMPRQ
+499 LEGLKKNT
-507 ASTHA
+507 STHA
-512 CGIVITKEPVVSYV
+512 AGVIISSEKLGKIIPITNEDGTLKTGIEMPY
-526 PLYVRDGAISTQYI
+526 
-540 MTTLEELGLLKMDF
+540 LEKIGLLKMDF

-650 DLADILGATYGTII
+650 DLADILGSTYGTII

-717 EFVEKLF
+717 EFLEKLF

-810 PLNIIRGLNDD
+810 PLNIIRGLTDD

-843 TNSFLNNETY
+843 TNSFLNKETY

-897 YPEYD
+897 YPEYYD
-902 EATLREFEVLSYGM
+902 ATLREFEILSYGM

-945 VLLIKNIRTIK
+945 VLLIKSIRTIK

-988 DLKVNELIRVN
+988 DLKANELIIVN

>member
-1 MLQGKFVHLHVHSEF
+1 MKEKKLIPLKITTEY
-16 SLLDG
+16 SLLKSL
-21 ANRIKDL
+21 IKLPDL
-28 PVRAKE
+28 ISFLLENNIKE
-34 LGMNAMAIT
+34 CAIC
-43 DHGAMFGAIDFYKA
+43 DENLNGFMDFYLK
-57 CKANDIK
+57 CKENNIK
-64 PIIGCEVY
+64 PIIGLDTVYESMHIYVYAKNYLGYQELLKIDYLKDNMNLFYLENSNLLVIIPFKSIDIYEKLKYKDNVYIGFCNDIEKNNALLISDKIVY
-72 VAPRNRKDKDPNLDA
+72 VDNVRCLFKKDISYLKYLKMLN
-87 RYSHLILL
+87 
-95 AKDNQGYKNLA
+95 DNFVYNDN
-106 TLVSLGYTEGFYY
+106 SYY
-119 KPRIDHEIIEK
+119 KT
-130 YHEGIICL
+130 
-138 SACLAGEVN
+138 S
-147 QAILANDM
+147 
-155 EKAKEVALWY
+155 
-165 KSIFGE
+165 SFE
-171 DYYLEIQN
+171 DIQTTYEFSKQINLEIPFDKKYIPKYN
-179 NGIKEQVLANQKLI
+179 NSDNNYEYLKKLCILGLNKRFNGKVSNKYKERILY
-193 QLARELDIPLVATN
+193 ELD
-207 DAHYLKREDA
+207 
-217 YNHEVLLCIQTGK
+217 
-230 RMTDEDRMKFDTDEL
+230 
-245 YVKSPEEMSDYFK
+245 
-258 NVPDAIENTVKIAEK
+258 
-273 CNVEFEFGH
+273 
-282 TILPNYD
+282 
-289 VPQEFAT
+289 
-296 HYDYL
+296 
-301 EKLTY
+301 
-306 DGLKNRYGENPS
+306 
-318 KEILERTEY
+318 
-327 ELSVIKKM
+327 VINKM
-335 GYVDYFLIVWDYI
+335 GFVDYFLIVYDYVL
-348 HYAKTHNIPV
+348 YAKKNDIFV
-358 GPGRGSGA
+358 GPGRGSAA
-366 GSIVAYS
+366 GSLVSYCLG
-373 IEITDI
+373 ITNI
-379 DPIQY
+379 DPIKY
-384 NLIFERFLN
+384 DLLFERFLN
-393 PERISMPDFDVDF
+393 INRKKMPDIDIDF
-406 CYEKRDKVIEYVEQK
+406 ESDKRINMIEYVKNK
-421 YGKDHVSQI
+421 YGFDKVAVGL
-430 ITFGT
+430 TFNNYK
-435 MSARMVIRDVARVLD
+435 AKLILRD
-450 MPYAEADK
+450 
-458 LAKMIP
+458 LAKLLKVDSNVFDKFIKNINSSLSLKENYQ
-464 NEIHIT
+464 NEKV
-470 IKKAMEQNKE
+470 KKYIEMYSE
-480 LKELYDTDEE
+480 LKNLYD
-490 IKKMLNIAM
+490 ISYH
-499 ALEGMPRQ
+499 LEGLKKNT
-507 ASTHA
+507 STHA
-512 CGIVITKEPVVSYV
+512 AGVIISSEKLGKIIPISNEDGTLKTGIEMPY
-526 PLYVRDGAISTQYI
+526 
-540 MTTLEELGLLKMDF
+540 LEKMGLLKMDF

-619 LTVSLA
+619 LIVSLA

-650 DLADILGATYGTII
+650 DLADILGSTYGTII

-671 IFEKVGGYS
+671 IFEKIGGYS

-843 TNSFLNNETY
+843 TNSFLNKETY

-902 EATLREFEVLSYGM
+902 DTTLREFEILSYGM

-945 VLLIKNIRTIK
+945 VLLIKSIRTIK

-988 DLKVNELIRVN
+988 DLKANELIIVN

>member
-1 MLQGKFVHLHVHSEF
+1 MEEKKLIPLKITTEY
-16 SLLDG
+16 SLLKSL
-21 ANRIKDL
+21 IKLPDL
-28 PVRAKE
+28 ISFLNENNIKE
-34 LGMNAMAIT
+34 CAIC
-43 DHGAMFGAIDFYKA
+43 DENLNGFMDFYLK
-57 CKANDIK
+57 CKENNIK
-64 PIIGCEVY
+64 PIIGLDTVYESMHIYVYAKNYLGYQELLKIDYLKNNMNLSYLENSNLLVIIPFKSIDIYEKLKYKDNVYIGFCNDIEKNNALLISDKIVY
-72 VAPRNRKDKDPNLDA
+72 VDNVRCLFKKDISYLKYLKMLN
-87 RYSHLILL
+87 
-95 AKDNQGYKNLA
+95 DNFVYNDNA
-106 TLVSLGYTEGFYY
+106 YY
-119 KPRIDHEIIEK
+119 KT
-130 YHEGIICL
+130 
-138 SACLAGEVN
+138 S
-147 QAILANDM
+147 
-155 EKAKEVALWY
+155 
-165 KSIFGE
+165 SFE
-171 DYYLEIQN
+171 DIQTTYEFSKQINLEIPFDKKYIPKFN
-179 NGIKEQVLANQKLI
+179 NSDNNHEYLKKLCILGLNKRFNGKVSNKYKERILY
-193 QLARELDIPLVATN
+193 ELD
-207 DAHYLKREDA
+207 
-217 YNHEVLLCIQTGK
+217 
-230 RMTDEDRMKFDTDEL
+230 
-245 YVKSPEEMSDYFK
+245 
-258 NVPDAIENTVKIAEK
+258 
-273 CNVEFEFGH
+273 
-282 TILPNYD
+282 
-289 VPQEFAT
+289 
-296 HYDYL
+296 
-301 EKLTY
+301 
-306 DGLKNRYGENPS
+306 
-318 KEILERTEY
+318 
-327 ELSVIKKM
+327 VINKM
-335 GYVDYFLIVWDYI
+335 GFVDYFLIVYDYVL
-348 HYAKTHNIPV
+348 YAKKNDIFV
-358 GPGRGSGA
+358 GPGRGSAA
-366 GSIVAYS
+366 GSLVSYS
-373 IEITDI
+373 LGITNI
-379 DPIQY
+379 DPIKY
-384 NLIFERFLN
+384 DLLFERFLN
-393 PERISMPDFDVDF
+393 INRKKMPDIDIDF
-406 CYEKRDKVIEYVEQK
+406 ESDKRINMIEYVKNK
-421 YGKDHVSQI
+421 YGFDKVAVGL
-430 ITFGT
+430 TFNNYK
-435 MSARMVIRDVARVLD
+435 AKLILRD
-450 MPYAEADK
+450 
-458 LAKMIP
+458 LAKLLKVDSNVFDKFIKNINSSLSLKENYQ
-464 NEIHIT
+464 NEKV
-470 IKKAMEQNKE
+470 KKYIEMYSE
-480 LKELYDTDEE
+480 LKNLYD
-490 IKKMLNIAM
+490 ISYH
-499 ALEGMPRQ
+499 LEGLKKNT
-507 ASTHA
+507 STHA
-512 CGIVITKEPVVSYV
+512 AGVIISSEKLGKIIPISNEDGTLKTGIE
-526 PLYVRDGAISTQYI
+526 
-540 MTTLEELGLLKMDF
+540 MTYLEKMGLLKMDF

-638 LKNKKEGINLTG
+638 LKNKKEGINLAG
-650 DLADILGATYGTII
+650 DLTDILGSTYGTII

-843 TNSFLNNETY
+843 TNSFLNKETY

-889 LGKPILIK
+889 LGKPILTK

-902 EATLREFEVLSYGM
+902 DTTLREFEVLSYGM

-945 VLLIKNIRTIK
+945 VLLIKSIRTIK

>member
-1 MLQGKFVHLHVHSEF
+1 MKEKKLIPLKITTEY
-16 SLLDG
+16 SLLKSL
-21 ANRIKDL
+21 IKLPDL
-28 PVRAKE
+28 ISFLNENNIKE
-34 LGMNAMAIT
+34 CAIC
-43 DHGAMFGAIDFYKA
+43 DENLNGFMDFYLK
-57 CKANDIK
+57 CKENNMK
-64 PIIGCEVY
+64 PIIGLDTVYESMHIYAYAKNYLGYQELLKIDYLKNNMKLSYLENSNLLVIIPFKSIDIYEKLKYKDNVYIGFCNDIEKNNALLISDKIVY
-72 VAPRNRKDKDPNLDA
+72 VDNVRCLFKKDISYLKYLKMLN
-87 RYSHLILL
+87 
-95 AKDNQGYKNLA
+95 DNFVYNDNA
-106 TLVSLGYTEGFYY
+106 YY
-119 KPRIDHEIIEK
+119 KTSSLENIQTTYEFSKQI
-130 YHEGIICL
+130 
-138 SACLAGEVN
+138 N
-147 QAILANDM
+147 
-155 EKAKEVALWY
+155 
-165 KSIFGE
+165 
-171 DYYLEIQN
+171 LEIPFDKKYIPKFN
-179 NGIKEQVLANQKLI
+179 NSDNNYEYLKKLCILGLNKRFNGKVSNKYKERILY
-193 QLARELDIPLVATN
+193 ELD
-207 DAHYLKREDA
+207 
-217 YNHEVLLCIQTGK
+217 
-230 RMTDEDRMKFDTDEL
+230 
-245 YVKSPEEMSDYFK
+245 
-258 NVPDAIENTVKIAEK
+258 
-273 CNVEFEFGH
+273 
-282 TILPNYD
+282 
-289 VPQEFAT
+289 
-296 HYDYL
+296 
-301 EKLTY
+301 
-306 DGLKNRYGENPS
+306 
-318 KEILERTEY
+318 
-327 ELSVIKKM
+327 VINKM
-335 GYVDYFLIVWDYI
+335 GFVDYFLIVYDYVL
-348 HYAKTHNIPV
+348 YAKKNDIFV
-358 GPGRGSGA
+358 GPGRGSAA
-366 GSIVAYS
+366 GSLVSYS
-373 IEITDI
+373 LGITNI
-379 DPIQY
+379 DPIKY
-384 NLIFERFLN
+384 GLLFERFLN
-393 PERISMPDFDVDF
+393 INRKKMPDIDIDF
-406 CYEKRDKVIEYVEQK
+406 ESDKRINMIEYVKNK
-421 YGKDHVSQI
+421 YGFDKVAVGL
-430 ITFGT
+430 TFNNYK
-435 MSARMVIRDVARVLD
+435 AKLILRD
-450 MPYAEADK
+450 
-458 LAKMIP
+458 LAKLLKVDSNVFDKFIKNINSSLSLKENYQ
-464 NEIHIT
+464 NEKV
-470 IKKAMEQNKE
+470 KKYIEMYSE
-480 LKELYDTDEE
+480 LKNLYD
-490 IKKMLNIAM
+490 ISYH
-499 ALEGMPRQ
+499 LEGLKKNT
-507 ASTHA
+507 STHA
-512 CGIVITKEPVVSYV
+512 AGVIISSEKLGKIIPISNEDGTLKTGIEMPY
-526 PLYVRDGAISTQYI
+526 
-540 MTTLEELGLLKMDF
+540 LEKMGLLKMDF

-650 DLADILGATYGTII
+650 DLTDILGATYGTII

-889 LGKPILIK
+889 LGKPILTK

-902 EATLREFEVLSYGM
+902 DTTLREFEILSYGM

-988 DLKVNELIRVN
+988 DLKVNELIIVN

>member
-1 MLQGKFVHLHVHSEF
+1 MKEKKLIPLKITTEY
-16 SLLDG
+16 SLLKSL
-21 ANRIKDL
+21 IKLPDL
-28 PVRAKE
+28 ISFLNENNIKE
-34 LGMNAMAIT
+34 CAIC
-43 DHGAMFGAIDFYKA
+43 DENLNGFMDFYLK
-57 CKANDIK
+57 CKENNIK
-64 PIIGCEVY
+64 PIIGLDIVYESMHIYVYAKNYLGYQELLKIDYLKDKMNLSYLENSNLLVIIPFKSIDIYEKLKYKDNVYIGFCNDIEKNNALLISDKIVY
-72 VAPRNRKDKDPNLDA
+72 VDNVRCLYKKDITYLKYLKMLN
-87 RYSHLILL
+87 
-95 AKDNQGYKNLA
+95 DNYVYNDNA
-106 TLVSLGYTEGFYY
+106 YY
-119 KPRIDHEIIEK
+119 KT
-130 YHEGIICL
+130 
-138 SACLAGEVN
+138 S
-147 QAILANDM
+147 
-155 EKAKEVALWY
+155 
-165 KSIFGE
+165 SFE
-171 DYYLEIQN
+171 DIQTTYEFSKQINLEIPFDKKYIPKFN
-179 NGIKEQVLANQKLI
+179 NSDNNYEYLKKLCILGLNKRFNGKVSNKYKERILY
-193 QLARELDIPLVATN
+193 ELD
-207 DAHYLKREDA
+207 
-217 YNHEVLLCIQTGK
+217 
-230 RMTDEDRMKFDTDEL
+230 
-245 YVKSPEEMSDYFK
+245 
-258 NVPDAIENTVKIAEK
+258 
-273 CNVEFEFGH
+273 
-282 TILPNYD
+282 
-289 VPQEFAT
+289 
-296 HYDYL
+296 
-301 EKLTY
+301 
-306 DGLKNRYGENPS
+306 
-318 KEILERTEY
+318 
-327 ELSVIKKM
+327 VINKM
-335 GYVDYFLIVWDYI
+335 GFVDYFLIVYDYVL
-348 HYAKTHNIPV
+348 YAKKNDIFV
-358 GPGRGSGA
+358 GPGRGSAA
-366 GSIVAYS
+366 GSLVSYS
-373 IEITDI
+373 LGITNI
-379 DPIQY
+379 DPIKY
-384 NLIFERFLN
+384 DLLFERFLN
-393 PERISMPDFDVDF
+393 INRKKMPDIDIDF
-406 CYEKRDKVIEYVEQK
+406 ESDKRINMIEYVKNK
-421 YGKDHVSQI
+421 YGFDKVAVGL
-430 ITFGT
+430 TFNNYK
-435 MSARMVIRDVARVLD
+435 AKLILRD
-450 MPYAEADK
+450 
-458 LAKMIP
+458 LAKLLKVDSNVFDKFIKNINSSLSLKENYQ
-464 NEIHIT
+464 NEKV
-470 IKKAMEQNKE
+470 KKYIEMYSE
-480 LKELYDTDEE
+480 LKNLYD
-490 IKKMLNIAM
+490 ISYH
-499 ALEGMPRQ
+499 LEGLKKNT
-507 ASTHA
+507 STHA
-512 CGIVITKEPVVSYV
+512 AGVIISSEKLGKIIPISNEDGTLKTGIEMPY
-526 PLYVRDGAISTQYI
+526 
-540 MTTLEELGLLKMDF
+540 LEKMGLLKMDF

-650 DLADILGATYGTII
+650 DLADILGSTYGTII

-889 LGKPILIK
+889 LGKPILTK

-902 EATLREFEVLSYGM
+902 DTTLREFEILSYGM

-945 VLLIKNIRTIK
+945 VLLIKSIRTIK

>member
-1 MLQGKFVHLHVHSEF
+1 MKEKKLIPLKITTEY
-16 SLLDG
+16 SLLKSL
-21 ANRIKDL
+21 IKLPDL
-28 PVRAKE
+28 ISFLLENNIKE
-34 LGMNAMAIT
+34 CAIC
-43 DHGAMFGAIDFYKA
+43 DENLNGFMDFYLK
-57 CKANDIK
+57 CKENNIK
-64 PIIGCEVY
+64 PIIGLDTVYESMHIYVYAKNYLGYQELLKIDYLKDNMNLSYLENSNLLVIIPFKSIDIYEKLKYKDNVYIGFCNDIEKNNALLISDKIVY
-72 VAPRNRKDKDPNLDA
+72 VDNVRCLFKKDISYLKYLKMLN
-87 RYSHLILL
+87 
-95 AKDNQGYKNLA
+95 DNFVYNDNA
-106 TLVSLGYTEGFYY
+106 YY
-119 KPRIDHEIIEK
+119 KT
-130 YHEGIICL
+130 
-138 SACLAGEVN
+138 S
-147 QAILANDM
+147 
-155 EKAKEVALWY
+155 
-165 KSIFGE
+165 SFE
-171 DYYLEIQN
+171 DIQTTYEFSKQINLEIPFDRKYIPKYN
-179 NGIKEQVLANQKLI
+179 NSDNNYEYLKKLCILGLNKRFNGKVSNKYKERILY
-193 QLARELDIPLVATN
+193 ELD
-207 DAHYLKREDA
+207 
-217 YNHEVLLCIQTGK
+217 
-230 RMTDEDRMKFDTDEL
+230 
-245 YVKSPEEMSDYFK
+245 
-258 NVPDAIENTVKIAEK
+258 
-273 CNVEFEFGH
+273 
-282 TILPNYD
+282 
-289 VPQEFAT
+289 
-296 HYDYL
+296 
-301 EKLTY
+301 
-306 DGLKNRYGENPS
+306 
-318 KEILERTEY
+318 
-327 ELSVIKKM
+327 VINKM
-335 GYVDYFLIVWDYI
+335 GFVDYFLIVYDYVL
-348 HYAKTHNIPV
+348 YAKKNDIFV
-358 GPGRGSGA
+358 GPGRGSAA
-366 GSIVAYS
+366 GSLVSYS
-373 IEITDI
+373 LGITNI
-379 DPIQY
+379 DPIKY
-384 NLIFERFLN
+384 DLLFERFLN
-393 PERISMPDFDVDF
+393 INRKKMPDIDIDF
-406 CYEKRDKVIEYVEQK
+406 ESDKRINMIEYVKNK
-421 YGKDHVSQI
+421 YGFDKVAVGL
-430 ITFGT
+430 TFNNYK
-435 MSARMVIRDVARVLD
+435 AKLILRD
-450 MPYAEADK
+450 
-458 LAKMIP
+458 LAKILKVDSNVFDKFIKNINSSLSLKENYQ
-464 NEIHIT
+464 NEKV
-470 IKKAMEQNKE
+470 KKYIEMYSE
-480 LKELYDTDEE
+480 LKNLYD
-490 IKKMLNIAM
+490 ISYH
-499 ALEGMPRQ
+499 LEGLKKNT
-507 ASTHA
+507 STHA
-512 CGIVITKEPVVSYV
+512 AGVIISSEKLGKIIPITNEDGTLKTGIEMPY
-526 PLYVRDGAISTQYI
+526 
-540 MTTLEELGLLKMDF
+540 LEKIGLLKMDF

-650 DLADILGATYGTII
+650 DLNDILGSTYGTII

-843 TNSFLNNETY
+843 TNSFLNKETY

-902 EATLREFEVLSYGM
+902 DATLREFEILSYGM

-945 VLLIKNIRTIK
+945 VLLIKSIRTIK

-988 DLKVNELIRVN
+988 DLKANELIIVN

>member
-1 MLQGKFVHLHVHSEF
+1 MEEKKLIPLKITTEY
-16 SLLDG
+16 SLLKSL
-21 ANRIKDL
+21 IKLPDL
-28 PVRAKE
+28 ISFLLENNIKE
-34 LGMNAMAIT
+34 CAIC
-43 DHGAMFGAIDFYKA
+43 DENLNGFMDFYLK
-57 CKANDIK
+57 CKENNIK
-64 PIIGCEVY
+64 PIIGLDTVYESMHIYVYAKNYLGYQELLKIDYLKDNMNLSYLENSNLLVIIPFKSIDIYEKLKYKDNVYIGFCNDIEKNNALLISDKIVY
-72 VAPRNRKDKDPNLDA
+72 VDNVRCLFKKDISYLKYLKMLN
-87 RYSHLILL
+87 
-95 AKDNQGYKNLA
+95 DNFVYNDNA
-106 TLVSLGYTEGFYY
+106 YY
-119 KPRIDHEIIEK
+119 KTSSLENIQTTYEFSKQI
-130 YHEGIICL
+130 
-138 SACLAGEVN
+138 N
-147 QAILANDM
+147 
-155 EKAKEVALWY
+155 
-165 KSIFGE
+165 
-171 DYYLEIQN
+171 LEIPFNKKYIPKYN
-179 NGIKEQVLANQKLI
+179 NSDNNYEYLKKLCILGLNKRFNGKVSNKYKERILY
-193 QLARELDIPLVATN
+193 ELD
-207 DAHYLKREDA
+207 
-217 YNHEVLLCIQTGK
+217 
-230 RMTDEDRMKFDTDEL
+230 
-245 YVKSPEEMSDYFK
+245 
-258 NVPDAIENTVKIAEK
+258 
-273 CNVEFEFGH
+273 
-282 TILPNYD
+282 
-289 VPQEFAT
+289 
-296 HYDYL
+296 
-301 EKLTY
+301 
-306 DGLKNRYGENPS
+306 
-318 KEILERTEY
+318 
-327 ELSVIKKM
+327 VINKM
-335 GYVDYFLIVWDYI
+335 GFVDYFLIVYDYVL
-348 HYAKTHNIPV
+348 YAKKNDIFV
-358 GPGRGSGA
+358 GPGRGSAA
-366 GSIVAYS
+366 GSLVSYS
-373 IEITDI
+373 LGITNI
-379 DPIQY
+379 DPIKY
-384 NLIFERFLN
+384 DLLFERFLN
-393 PERISMPDFDVDF
+393 INRKKMPDIDIDF
-406 CYEKRDKVIEYVEQK
+406 ESDKRINMIEYVKNK
-421 YGKDHVSQI
+421 YGFDKVAVGL
-430 ITFGT
+430 TFNNYK
-435 MSARMVIRDVARVLD
+435 AKLILRD
-450 MPYAEADK
+450 
-458 LAKMIP
+458 LAKLLKVDSNVFDKFIKNINSSLSLKENYQ
-464 NEIHIT
+464 NEKV
-470 IKKAMEQNKE
+470 KKYIEMYSE
-480 LKELYDTDEE
+480 LKNLYD
-490 IKKMLNIAM
+490 ISYH
-499 ALEGMPRQ
+499 LEGLKKNT
-507 ASTHA
+507 STHA
-512 CGIVITKEPVVSYV
+512 AGVIISSEKLGKIIPISNEDGTLKTGIEMPY
-526 PLYVRDGAISTQYI
+526 
-540 MTTLEELGLLKMDF
+540 LEKMGLLKMDF

-650 DLADILGATYGTII
+650 DLTDILGATYGTII

-696 DIINAQHDKFVSGG
+696 DIINAQHDKFVFGG

-717 EFVEKLF
+717 EFIEKLF
-724 NKIKEFGGYGF
+724 NEIKEFGGYGF

-889 LGKPILIK
+889 LGKPILTK

-902 EATLREFEVLSYGM
+902 DTTLREFEILSYGM

-945 VLLIKNIRTIK
+945 VLLIKSIRTIK

>member
-1 MLQGKFVHLHVHSEF
+1 MKEKKLIPLKITTEY
-16 SLLDG
+16 SLLKSL
-21 ANRIKDL
+21 IKLPDL
-28 PVRAKE
+28 ISFLNENNIKE
-34 LGMNAMAIT
+34 CAIC
-43 DHGAMFGAIDFYKA
+43 DENLNGFMDFYLK
-57 CKANDIK
+57 CKENNIK
-64 PIIGCEVY
+64 PIIGLDTVYESMHIYVYAKNYLGYQELLKIDYLKDNMNLSYLENSNLLVIIPFKSIDIYEKLKYKDNVYIGFCNDIEKNNALLISDKIVY
-72 VAPRNRKDKDPNLDA
+72 VDNVRCLFKKDISYLKYLKMLN
-87 RYSHLILL
+87 
-95 AKDNQGYKNLA
+95 DNFVYNDNA
-106 TLVSLGYTEGFYY
+106 YY
-119 KPRIDHEIIEK
+119 KT
-130 YHEGIICL
+130 
-138 SACLAGEVN
+138 S
-147 QAILANDM
+147 
-155 EKAKEVALWY
+155 
-165 KSIFGE
+165 SFE
-171 DYYLEIQN
+171 DIQTTNEFSKQINLEIPFDKKYIPKYN
-179 NGIKEQVLANQKLI
+179 NSDNNYEYLKKLCILGLNKRFNGKVSNKYKERILY
-193 QLARELDIPLVATN
+193 ELD
-207 DAHYLKREDA
+207 
-217 YNHEVLLCIQTGK
+217 
-230 RMTDEDRMKFDTDEL
+230 
-245 YVKSPEEMSDYFK
+245 
-258 NVPDAIENTVKIAEK
+258 
-273 CNVEFEFGH
+273 
-282 TILPNYD
+282 
-289 VPQEFAT
+289 
-296 HYDYL
+296 
-301 EKLTY
+301 
-306 DGLKNRYGENPS
+306 
-318 KEILERTEY
+318 
-327 ELSVIKKM
+327 VINKM
-335 GYVDYFLIVWDYI
+335 GFVDYFLIVYDYVL
-348 HYAKTHNIPV
+348 YAKKNDIFV
-358 GPGRGSGA
+358 GPGRGSAA
-366 GSIVAYS
+366 GSLVSYS
-373 IEITDI
+373 LGITNI
-379 DPIQY
+379 DPIKY
-384 NLIFERFLN
+384 GLLFERFLN
-393 PERISMPDFDVDF
+393 INRKKMPDIDIDF
-406 CYEKRDKVIEYVEQK
+406 ESDKRINMIEYVKNK
-421 YGKDHVSQI
+421 YGFDKVAVGL
-430 ITFGT
+430 TFNNYK
-435 MSARMVIRDVARVLD
+435 AKLILRD
-450 MPYAEADK
+450 
-458 LAKMIP
+458 LAKLLKVDSNVFDKFIKNINSSLSLKENYQ
-464 NEIHIT
+464 NEKV
-470 IKKAMEQNKE
+470 KKYIEMYSE
-480 LKELYDTDEE
+480 LKNLYD
-490 IKKMLNIAM
+490 ISYH
-499 ALEGMPRQ
+499 LEGLKKNT
-507 ASTHA
+507 STHA
-512 CGIVITKEPVVSYV
+512 AGVIISSEKLGKIIPISNEDGTLKTGIEMPY
-526 PLYVRDGAISTQYI
+526 
-540 MTTLEELGLLKMDF
+540 LEKMGLLKMDF

-650 DLADILGATYGTII
+650 DLTDILGATYGTII

-798 DKYAEKNGYILL
+798 DKYAEKKGYILL
-810 PLNIIRGLNDD
+810 PFNIIRGLNDE
-821 IISKIIR
+821 IINKIIR

-889 LGKPILIK
+889 LGKPILTK

-902 EATLREFEVLSYGM
+902 DTTLREFEILSYGM

-988 DLKVNELIRVN
+988 DLKVNELIIVN

>member
-1 MLQGKFVHLHVHSEF
+1 MEEKKLIPLKITTEY
-16 SLLDG
+16 SLLKSL
-21 ANRIKDL
+21 IKLPDL
-28 PVRAKE
+28 ISFLNENNIKE
-34 LGMNAMAIT
+34 CAIC
-43 DHGAMFGAIDFYKA
+43 DENLNGFMDFYLK
-57 CKANDIK
+57 CKENNIK
-64 PIIGCEVY
+64 PIIGLDTVYESMHIYVYAKNYLGYQELLKIDYLKDNMNLSYLENSNLLVIIPFKSIDIYEKLKYKDNVYIGFCNDIEKNNALLISDKIVY
-72 VAPRNRKDKDPNLDA
+72 VDNVRCLFKKDISYLKYLKMLN
-87 RYSHLILL
+87 
-95 AKDNQGYKNLA
+95 DNFVYNDNA
-106 TLVSLGYTEGFYY
+106 YY
-119 KPRIDHEIIEK
+119 KT
-130 YHEGIICL
+130 
-138 SACLAGEVN
+138 S
-147 QAILANDM
+147 
-155 EKAKEVALWY
+155 
-165 KSIFGE
+165 SFE
-171 DYYLEIQN
+171 DIQTTYEFSKQINLEIPFDKKYIPKYN
-179 NGIKEQVLANQKLI
+179 NSDNNYEYLKKLCILGLNKRFNGKVSNKYKERILY
-193 QLARELDIPLVATN
+193 ELD
-207 DAHYLKREDA
+207 
-217 YNHEVLLCIQTGK
+217 
-230 RMTDEDRMKFDTDEL
+230 
-245 YVKSPEEMSDYFK
+245 
-258 NVPDAIENTVKIAEK
+258 
-273 CNVEFEFGH
+273 
-282 TILPNYD
+282 
-289 VPQEFAT
+289 
-296 HYDYL
+296 
-301 EKLTY
+301 
-306 DGLKNRYGENPS
+306 
-318 KEILERTEY
+318 
-327 ELSVIKKM
+327 VINKM
-335 GYVDYFLIVWDYI
+335 GFVDYFLIVYDYVL
-348 HYAKTHNIPV
+348 YAKKNDIFV
-358 GPGRGSGA
+358 GPGRGSAA
-366 GSIVAYS
+366 GSLVSYS
-373 IEITDI
+373 LGITNI
-379 DPIQY
+379 DPIKY
-384 NLIFERFLN
+384 DLLFERFLN
-393 PERISMPDFDVDF
+393 INRKKMPDIDIDF
-406 CYEKRDKVIEYVEQK
+406 ESDKRINMIEYVKNK
-421 YGKDHVSQI
+421 YGFDKVAVGL
-430 ITFGT
+430 TFNNYK
-435 MSARMVIRDVARVLD
+435 AKLILRD
-450 MPYAEADK
+450 
-458 LAKMIP
+458 LAKLLKVDSNVFDKFIKNINSSLSLKENYQ
-464 NEIHIT
+464 NEKV
-470 IKKAMEQNKE
+470 KKYIEMYSE
-480 LKELYDTDEE
+480 LKNLYD
-490 IKKMLNIAM
+490 ISYH
-499 ALEGMPRQ
+499 LEGLKKNT
-507 ASTHA
+507 STHA
-512 CGIVITKEPVVSYV
+512 AGVIISSEKLGKIIPISNEDGTLKTGIEMPY
-526 PLYVRDGAISTQYI
+526 
-540 MTTLEELGLLKMDF
+540 LEKMGLLKMDF

-638 LKNKKEGINLTG
+638 LKNKKEGINLAG
-650 DLADILGATYGTII
+650 DLTDILGSTYGTII

-777 ILSSLKNSGY
+777 MLSSLKSSGY

-821 IISKIIR
+821 IINKIIR

-843 TNSFLNNETY
+843 TNSFFNKETY
-853 LILIKSGALDIF
+853 LNLIKSGALDIF

-889 LGKPILIK
+889 LGQPILIK

-902 EATLREFEVLSYGM
+902 EVTLREFEILSYGM

-945 VLLIKNIRTIK
+945 VLLIKSIRTIK

>member
-1 MLQGKFVHLHVHSEF
+1 MKEKKLIPLKITTEY
-16 SLLDG
+16 SLLKSL
-21 ANRIKDL
+21 IKLPDL
-28 PVRAKE
+28 ISFLNENNIKE
-34 LGMNAMAIT
+34 CAIC
-43 DHGAMFGAIDFYKA
+43 DENLNGFMDFYLK
-57 CKANDIK
+57 CKENNIK
-64 PIIGCEVY
+64 PIIGLDTVYESMHIYAYAKNYFGYQQLLKIDYLKNNMILSYLGNPNLLVIIPFKSIDIYEKLKYKDNVYIGFCNDIEKNNALLISDKIVY
-72 VAPRNRKDKDPNLDA
+72 V
-87 RYSHLILL
+87 
-95 AKDNQGYKNLA
+95 DNVRCLYKKNISYLKYLKMLNDNFVYNDNA
-106 TLVSLGYTEGFYY
+106 YY
-119 KPRIDHEIIEK
+119 KTSSLENIQTTYEFSKQI
-130 YHEGIICL
+130 
-138 SACLAGEVN
+138 N
-147 QAILANDM
+147 
-155 EKAKEVALWY
+155 
-165 KSIFGE
+165 
-171 DYYLEIQN
+171 LEIPFDKKYIPKFN
-179 NGIKEQVLANQKLI
+179 NSDNNYEYLKKLCILGLNKRFNGKVSNKYKERILY
-193 QLARELDIPLVATN
+193 ELD
-207 DAHYLKREDA
+207 
-217 YNHEVLLCIQTGK
+217 
-230 RMTDEDRMKFDTDEL
+230 
-245 YVKSPEEMSDYFK
+245 
-258 NVPDAIENTVKIAEK
+258 
-273 CNVEFEFGH
+273 
-282 TILPNYD
+282 
-289 VPQEFAT
+289 
-296 HYDYL
+296 
-301 EKLTY
+301 
-306 DGLKNRYGENPS
+306 
-318 KEILERTEY
+318 
-327 ELSVIKKM
+327 VINKM
-335 GYVDYFLIVWDYI
+335 GFVDYFLIVYDYVL
-348 HYAKTHNIPV
+348 YAKKNDIFV
-358 GPGRGSGA
+358 GPGRGSAA
-366 GSIVAYS
+366 GSLVSYS
-373 IEITDI
+373 LGITNI
-379 DPIQY
+379 DPIKY
-384 NLIFERFLN
+384 DLLFERFLN
-393 PERISMPDFDVDF
+393 INRKKMPDIDIDF
-406 CYEKRDKVIEYVEQK
+406 ESDKRINMIEYVKNK
-421 YGKDHVSQI
+421 YGFDKVAVGL
-430 ITFGT
+430 TFNNYK
-435 MSARMVIRDVARVLD
+435 AKLILRD
-450 MPYAEADK
+450 
-458 LAKMIP
+458 LAKLLKVDSNVFDKFIKNINSSLSLKENYQ
-464 NEIHIT
+464 NEKV
-470 IKKAMEQNKE
+470 KKYIEMYSE
-480 LKELYDTDEE
+480 LKNLYD
-490 IKKMLNIAM
+490 ISYH
-499 ALEGMPRQ
+499 LEGLKKNT
-507 ASTHA
+507 STHA
-512 CGIVITKEPVVSYV
+512 AGVIISSEKLGKIIPISNEDGTLKTGIEMPY
-526 PLYVRDGAISTQYI
+526 
-540 MTTLEELGLLKMDF
+540 LEKMGLLKMDF

-599 FESSYAKSVL
+599 VESSYAKSVL

-650 DLADILGATYGTII
+650 DLADILGSTYGTII

-696 DIINAQHDKFVSGG
+696 DIINAQHDKFVYGG

-810 PLNIIRGLNDD
+810 PLNIIRGLTDD

-881 YASIYSDG
+881 YASIYSEG
-889 LGKPILIK
+889 LGKPILTK
-897 YPEYD
+897 YSEYD
-902 EATLREFEVLSYGM
+902 EATLREFEILSYGM

-945 VLLIKNIRTIK
+945 VLLIKSIRTIK
-956 DKKGGE
+956 DKKGVE

>member
-1 MLQGKFVHLHVHSEF
+1 MEEKKLIPLKITTEY
-16 SLLDG
+16 SLLKSL
-21 ANRIKDL
+21 IKLPDL
-28 PVRAKE
+28 ISFLNENNIKE
-34 LGMNAMAIT
+34 CAIC
-43 DHGAMFGAIDFYKA
+43 DENLNGFMDFYLK
-57 CKANDIK
+57 CKENNIK
-64 PIIGCEVY
+64 PIIGLDTVYESMHIYVYAKNYFGYQELLKIDYLKDNMNLSYLENPNLLVIIPFKSIDIYEKLKYKDNVYIGFCNDIEKNNALLISDKIVY
-72 VAPRNRKDKDPNLDA
+72 VDNVRCLYKKDIPYLKYLKMLN
-87 RYSHLILL
+87 
-95 AKDNQGYKNLA
+95 DNFVYNDNA
-106 TLVSLGYTEGFYY
+106 YY
-119 KPRIDHEIIEK
+119 KA
-130 YHEGIICL
+130 
-138 SACLAGEVN
+138 S
-147 QAILANDM
+147 
-155 EKAKEVALWY
+155 
-165 KSIFGE
+165 SFE
-171 DYYLEIQN
+171 DIQTTYEFSKQINLEIPFDKKYIPKFN
-179 NGIKEQVLANQKLI
+179 NSDNNYEYLKKLCILGLNKRFNGKVSNKYKERILY
-193 QLARELDIPLVATN
+193 ELD
-207 DAHYLKREDA
+207 
-217 YNHEVLLCIQTGK
+217 
-230 RMTDEDRMKFDTDEL
+230 
-245 YVKSPEEMSDYFK
+245 
-258 NVPDAIENTVKIAEK
+258 
-273 CNVEFEFGH
+273 
-282 TILPNYD
+282 
-289 VPQEFAT
+289 
-296 HYDYL
+296 
-301 EKLTY
+301 
-306 DGLKNRYGENPS
+306 
-318 KEILERTEY
+318 
-327 ELSVIKKM
+327 VINKM
-335 GYVDYFLIVWDYI
+335 GFVDYFLIVYDYVL
-348 HYAKTHNIPV
+348 YAKKNDIFV
-358 GPGRGSGA
+358 GPGRGSAA
-366 GSIVAYS
+366 GSLVSYS
-373 IEITDI
+373 LGITDI
-379 DPIQY
+379 DPIKY
-384 NLIFERFLN
+384 DLLFERFLN
-393 PERISMPDFDVDF
+393 INRKKMPDIDIDF
-406 CYEKRDKVIEYVEQK
+406 ESDKRINMIEYVKNK
-421 YGKDHVSQI
+421 YGFDKVAVGL
-430 ITFGT
+430 TFNNYK
-435 MSARMVIRDVARVLD
+435 AKLILRD
-450 MPYAEADK
+450 
-458 LAKMIP
+458 LAKILKVDSNVFDKFIKNINSSLSLKENYQ
-464 NEIHIT
+464 NEKVKKYIEMYSELKNLYDISYHLEG
-470 IKKAMEQNKE
+470 IKKN
-480 LKELYDTDEE
+480 T
-490 IKKMLNIAM
+490 
-499 ALEGMPRQ
+499 
-507 ASTHA
+507 STHA
-512 CGIVITKEPVVSYV
+512 AGVIISSEKLGKIIPISNEDGTLKTGIEMPY
-526 PLYVRDGAISTQYI
+526 
-540 MTTLEELGLLKMDF
+540 LEKMGLLKMDF

-638 LKNKKEGINLTG
+638 LKNKKEGINLAG
-650 DLADILGATYGTII
+650 DLTDILGATYGTII

-843 TNSFLNNETY
+843 TNSFLNKETY

-889 LGKPILIK
+889 LGKPILTK

-902 EATLREFEVLSYGM
+902 DTTLREFEILSYGM

-929 IKVENIK
+929 IKVEDIK
-936 NYLFKNINM
+936 NYLFKNVNM

>member
-1 MLQGKFVHLHVHSEF
+1 MKEKKLIPLKITTEY
-16 SLLDG
+16 SLLKSL
-21 ANRIKDL
+21 IKLPDL
-28 PVRAKE
+28 ISFLIENNIKE
-34 LGMNAMAIT
+34 CAIC
-43 DHGAMFGAIDFYKA
+43 DENLNGFMDFYLK
-57 CKANDIK
+57 CKENNIK
-64 PIIGCEVY
+64 PIIGLDTVYESMHIYVYAKNYLGYQELLKIDYLKDNMNLSYLENSNLLVIIPFKSIDIYEKLKYKDNVYIGFCNDIEKNNALLISDKIVY
-72 VAPRNRKDKDPNLDA
+72 VDNVRCLFKKDISYLKYLKMLN
-87 RYSHLILL
+87 
-95 AKDNQGYKNLA
+95 DNFVYNDNA
-106 TLVSLGYTEGFYY
+106 YY
-119 KPRIDHEIIEK
+119 KT
-130 YHEGIICL
+130 
-138 SACLAGEVN
+138 S
-147 QAILANDM
+147 
-155 EKAKEVALWY
+155 
-165 KSIFGE
+165 SFE
-171 DYYLEIQN
+171 DIQTTYEFSKQINLEIPFDKKYIPKYN
-179 NGIKEQVLANQKLI
+179 NSDNNYEYLKKLCILGLNKRFNGKVSNKYKERILY
-193 QLARELDIPLVATN
+193 ELD
-207 DAHYLKREDA
+207 
-217 YNHEVLLCIQTGK
+217 
-230 RMTDEDRMKFDTDEL
+230 
-245 YVKSPEEMSDYFK
+245 
-258 NVPDAIENTVKIAEK
+258 
-273 CNVEFEFGH
+273 
-282 TILPNYD
+282 
-289 VPQEFAT
+289 
-296 HYDYL
+296 
-301 EKLTY
+301 
-306 DGLKNRYGENPS
+306 
-318 KEILERTEY
+318 
-327 ELSVIKKM
+327 VINKM
-335 GYVDYFLIVWDYI
+335 GFVDYFLIVYDYVL
-348 HYAKTHNIPV
+348 YAKKNDIFV
-358 GPGRGSGA
+358 GPGRGSAA
-366 GSIVAYS
+366 GSLVSYS
-373 IEITDI
+373 LGITNI
-379 DPIQY
+379 DPIKY
-384 NLIFERFLN
+384 DLLFERFLN
-393 PERISMPDFDVDF
+393 INRKKMPDIDIDF
-406 CYEKRDKVIEYVEQK
+406 ESDKRINMIEYVKNK
-421 YGKDHVSQI
+421 YGFDKVAVGL
-430 ITFGT
+430 TFNNYK
-435 MSARMVIRDVARVLD
+435 AKLILRD
-450 MPYAEADK
+450 
-458 LAKMIP
+458 LAKLLKVDSNVFDKFIKNINSSLSLKENYQ
-464 NEIHIT
+464 NEKV
-470 IKKAMEQNKE
+470 KKYIEMYSE
-480 LKELYDTDEE
+480 LKNLYD
-490 IKKMLNIAM
+490 ISYH
-499 ALEGMPRQ
+499 LEGLKKNT
-507 ASTHA
+507 STHA
-512 CGIVITKEPVVSYV
+512 AGVIISSEKLGKIIPITNEDGTLKTGIEMPY
-526 PLYVRDGAISTQYI
+526 
-540 MTTLEELGLLKMDF
+540 LEKIGLLKMDF

-638 LKNKKEGINLTG
+638 LKNKKEGINLTS

-843 TNSFLNNETY
+843 TNSFLNKETY

-902 EATLREFEVLSYGM
+902 DTTLREFEILSYGM

-945 VLLIKNIRTIK
+945 ALLIKSIRTIK

-988 DLKVNELIRVN
+988 DLKVNELIIVN

>member
-1 MLQGKFVHLHVHSEF
+1 MKEKKLIPLKITTEY
-16 SLLDG
+16 SLLKSL
-21 ANRIKDL
+21 IKLPDL
-28 PVRAKE
+28 ISFLLENNIKE
-34 LGMNAMAIT
+34 CAIC
-43 DHGAMFGAIDFYKA
+43 DENLNGFMDFYLK
-57 CKANDIK
+57 CKENNIK
-64 PIIGCEVY
+64 PIIGLDTVYESMHIYVYAKNYLGYQELLKIDYLKDNMNLSYLENSNLLVIIPFKSIDIYEKLKYKDNVYIGFCNDIEKNNALLISDKIVY
-72 VAPRNRKDKDPNLDA
+72 VDNVRCLFKKDISYLKYLKMLN
-87 RYSHLILL
+87 
-95 AKDNQGYKNLA
+95 DNFVYNDNA
-106 TLVSLGYTEGFYY
+106 YY
-119 KPRIDHEIIEK
+119 KT
-130 YHEGIICL
+130 
-138 SACLAGEVN
+138 S
-147 QAILANDM
+147 
-155 EKAKEVALWY
+155 
-165 KSIFGE
+165 SFE
-171 DYYLEIQN
+171 DIQTTYEFSKQINLEIPFDKKYIPKYN
-179 NGIKEQVLANQKLI
+179 NSDNNYEYLKKLCILGLNKRFNGKVSNKYKERILY
-193 QLARELDIPLVATN
+193 ELD
-207 DAHYLKREDA
+207 
-217 YNHEVLLCIQTGK
+217 
-230 RMTDEDRMKFDTDEL
+230 
-245 YVKSPEEMSDYFK
+245 
-258 NVPDAIENTVKIAEK
+258 
-273 CNVEFEFGH
+273 
-282 TILPNYD
+282 
-289 VPQEFAT
+289 
-296 HYDYL
+296 
-301 EKLTY
+301 
-306 DGLKNRYGENPS
+306 
-318 KEILERTEY
+318 
-327 ELSVIKKM
+327 VINKM
-335 GYVDYFLIVWDYI
+335 GFVDYFLIVYDYVL
-348 HYAKTHNIPV
+348 YAKKNDIFV
-358 GPGRGSGA
+358 GPGRGSAA
-366 GSIVAYS
+366 GSLVSYS
-373 IEITDI
+373 LGITNI
-379 DPIQY
+379 DPIKY
-384 NLIFERFLN
+384 DLLFERFLN
-393 PERISMPDFDVDF
+393 INRKKMPDIDIDF
-406 CYEKRDKVIEYVEQK
+406 ESDKRINMIEYVKNK
-421 YGKDHVSQI
+421 YGFDKVAVGL
-430 ITFGT
+430 TFNNYK
-435 MSARMVIRDVARVLD
+435 AKLILRD
-450 MPYAEADK
+450 
-458 LAKMIP
+458 LAKLLKVDSNVFDKFIKNINSSLSLKENYQ
-464 NEIHIT
+464 NEKV
-470 IKKAMEQNKE
+470 KKYIEMYSE
-480 LKELYDTDEE
+480 LKNLYD
-490 IKKMLNIAM
+490 ISYH
-499 ALEGMPRQ
+499 LEGLKKN

-512 CGIVITKEPVVSYV
+512 AGVIISSEKLGKIIPISNEDGTLKTGIEMPY
-526 PLYVRDGAISTQYI
+526 
-540 MTTLEELGLLKMDF
+540 LEKMGLLKMDF

-619 LTVSLA
+619 LIVSLA

-650 DLADILGATYGTII
+650 DLADILGSTYGTII

-843 TNSFLNNETY
+843 TNSFLNKETY

-902 EATLREFEVLSYGM
+902 DTTLREFEILSYGM

-945 VLLIKNIRTIK
+945 VLLIKSIRTIK

-988 DLKVNELIRVN
+988 DLKANELIIVN

>member
-1 MLQGKFVHLHVHSEF
+1 MEEKKLIPLKITTEY
-16 SLLDG
+16 SLLKSL
-21 ANRIKDL
+21 IKLPDL
-28 PVRAKE
+28 ISFLNENNIKE
-34 LGMNAMAIT
+34 CAIC
-43 DHGAMFGAIDFYKA
+43 DENLNGFMDFYLK
-57 CKANDIK
+57 CKENNIK
-64 PIIGCEVY
+64 PIIGLDTVYESMHIYVYAKNYLGYQELLKIDYLKDNMNLSYLENSNLLVIIPFKSIDIYEKLKYKDNVYIGFCNDIEKNNALLICDKIVY
-72 VAPRNRKDKDPNLDA
+72 VDNVRCLFKKDISYLKYLKMLN
-87 RYSHLILL
+87 
-95 AKDNQGYKNLA
+95 DNFVYNDNA
-106 TLVSLGYTEGFYY
+106 YY
-119 KPRIDHEIIEK
+119 KT
-130 YHEGIICL
+130 
-138 SACLAGEVN
+138 S
-147 QAILANDM
+147 
-155 EKAKEVALWY
+155 
-165 KSIFGE
+165 SFE
-171 DYYLEIQN
+171 DIQTTNEFSKQINLEIPFDKKYIPKYN
-179 NGIKEQVLANQKLI
+179 NSDNNYEYLKKLCILGLNKRFNGKVSNKYKERILY
-193 QLARELDIPLVATN
+193 ELD
-207 DAHYLKREDA
+207 
-217 YNHEVLLCIQTGK
+217 
-230 RMTDEDRMKFDTDEL
+230 
-245 YVKSPEEMSDYFK
+245 
-258 NVPDAIENTVKIAEK
+258 
-273 CNVEFEFGH
+273 
-282 TILPNYD
+282 
-289 VPQEFAT
+289 
-296 HYDYL
+296 
-301 EKLTY
+301 
-306 DGLKNRYGENPS
+306 
-318 KEILERTEY
+318 
-327 ELSVIKKM
+327 VINKM
-335 GYVDYFLIVWDYI
+335 GFVDYFLIVYDYVL
-348 HYAKTHNIPV
+348 YAKKNDIFV
-358 GPGRGSGA
+358 GPGRGSAA
-366 GSIVAYS
+366 GSLVSYS
-373 IEITDI
+373 LGITNI
-379 DPIQY
+379 DPIKY
-384 NLIFERFLN
+384 DLLFERFLN
-393 PERISMPDFDVDF
+393 INRKKMPDIDIDF
-406 CYEKRDKVIEYVEQK
+406 ESDKRINMIEYVKNK
-421 YGKDHVSQI
+421 YGFDKVAVGL
-430 ITFGT
+430 TFNNYK
-435 MSARMVIRDVARVLD
+435 AKLILRD
-450 MPYAEADK
+450 
-458 LAKMIP
+458 LAKLLKVDSNVFDKFIKNINSSLSLKENYQ
-464 NEIHIT
+464 NEKV
-470 IKKAMEQNKE
+470 KKYIEMYSE
-480 LKELYDTDEE
+480 LKNLYD
-490 IKKMLNIAM
+490 ISYH
-499 ALEGMPRQ
+499 LEGLKKNT
-507 ASTHA
+507 STHA
-512 CGIVITKEPVVSYV
+512 AGVIISSEKLGKIIPISNEDGTLKTGIEMPY
-526 PLYVRDGAISTQYI
+526 
-540 MTTLEELGLLKMDF
+540 LEKMGLLKMDF

-828 VRENGFNDIF
+828 VRENGFDDIF

-843 TNSFLNNETY
+843 TNSFLNKETY

-902 EATLREFEVLSYGM
+902 EVTLREFEILSYGM

-945 VLLIKNIRTIK
+945 VLLIKSIRTIK

>member
-1 MLQGKFVHLHVHSEF
+1 MKEKKLIPLKITTEY
-16 SLLDG
+16 SLLKSL
-21 ANRIKDL
+21 IKLPDL
-28 PVRAKE
+28 ISFLNENNIKE
-34 LGMNAMAIT
+34 CAIC
-43 DHGAMFGAIDFYKA
+43 DENLNGFMDFYLK
-57 CKANDIK
+57 CKENNIK
-64 PIIGCEVY
+64 PIIGLDTVYESMHIYVYAKNYFGYQQLLKIDYLKDNMNLSYLENSNLLVIIPFKSIDIYEKLKYKDNVYIGFCNDIEKNNALLISDKIVY
-72 VAPRNRKDKDPNLDA
+72 VDNVRCLFKKDISYLKYLKMLN
-87 RYSHLILL
+87 
-95 AKDNQGYKNLA
+95 DNFVYNDNA
-106 TLVSLGYTEGFYY
+106 YY
-119 KPRIDHEIIEK
+119 KT
-130 YHEGIICL
+130 
-138 SACLAGEVN
+138 S
-147 QAILANDM
+147 
-155 EKAKEVALWY
+155 
-165 KSIFGE
+165 SFE
-171 DYYLEIQN
+171 DIQTTYEFSKQINLEIPYDKKYIPKFN
-179 NGIKEQVLANQKLI
+179 NSDNNYEYLKKLCILGLNKRFDGKVSNKYKERILY
-193 QLARELDIPLVATN
+193 ELD
-207 DAHYLKREDA
+207 
-217 YNHEVLLCIQTGK
+217 
-230 RMTDEDRMKFDTDEL
+230 
-245 YVKSPEEMSDYFK
+245 
-258 NVPDAIENTVKIAEK
+258 
-273 CNVEFEFGH
+273 
-282 TILPNYD
+282 
-289 VPQEFAT
+289 
-296 HYDYL
+296 
-301 EKLTY
+301 
-306 DGLKNRYGENPS
+306 
-318 KEILERTEY
+318 
-327 ELSVIKKM
+327 VINKM
-335 GYVDYFLIVWDYI
+335 GFVDYFLIVYDYVL
-348 HYAKTHNIPV
+348 YAKKNDIFV
-358 GPGRGSGA
+358 GPGRGSAA
-366 GSIVAYS
+366 GSLVSYS
-373 IEITDI
+373 LGITNI
-379 DPIQY
+379 DPIKY
-384 NLIFERFLN
+384 DLLFERFLN
-393 PERISMPDFDVDF
+393 INRKKMPDIDIDF
-406 CYEKRDKVIEYVEQK
+406 ESDKRINMIEYVKNK
-421 YGKDHVSQI
+421 YGFDKVAVGL
-430 ITFGT
+430 TFNNYK
-435 MSARMVIRDVARVLD
+435 AKLILRD
-450 MPYAEADK
+450 
-458 LAKMIP
+458 LAKLLKVDSNVFDKFIKNINSSLSLKENYQ
-464 NEIHIT
+464 NEKV
-470 IKKAMEQNKE
+470 KKYIEMYSE
-480 LKELYDTDEE
+480 LKNLYD
-490 IKKMLNIAM
+490 ISYH
-499 ALEGMPRQ
+499 LEGLKKNT
-507 ASTHA
+507 STHA
-512 CGIVITKEPVVSYV
+512 AGVIISSEKLGKIIPISNEDGTLKTGIEMPY
-526 PLYVRDGAISTQYI
+526 
-540 MTTLEELGLLKMDF
+540 LEKMGLLKMDF

-650 DLADILGATYGTII
+650 DLTDILGATYGTII

-752 LKANYPKEFMF
+752 LKANYSKEFMF

-777 ILSSLKNSGY
+777 MLSSLKNSGY

-828 VRENGFNDIF
+828 IRENGFNDIF

-902 EATLREFEVLSYGM
+902 DTTLREFEILSYGM

-945 VLLIKNIRTIK
+945 VLLIKSIRTIK

-988 DLKVNELIRVN
+988 DLKVNELIIVN

>member
-1 MLQGKFVHLHVHSEF
+1 MKEKKLIPLKITTEY
-16 SLLDG
+16 SLLKSL
-21 ANRIKDL
+21 IKLPDL
-28 PVRAKE
+28 ISFLNENNIKE
-34 LGMNAMAIT
+34 CAIC
-43 DHGAMFGAIDFYKA
+43 DENLNGFMDFYLK
-57 CKANDIK
+57 CKENNIK
-64 PIIGCEVY
+64 PIIGLDTVYESMHIYAYAKNYLGYQELLKIDYLKNNMKLSYLENSNLLVIIPFKSIDIYEKLKYKDNVYIGFCNDIEKNNALLISDKIVY
-72 VAPRNRKDKDPNLDA
+72 VDNVRCLYKKDIPYLKYLKMLN
-87 RYSHLILL
+87 
-95 AKDNQGYKNLA
+95 DNFVYNDNA
-106 TLVSLGYTEGFYY
+106 YY
-119 KPRIDHEIIEK
+119 KT
-130 YHEGIICL
+130 
-138 SACLAGEVN
+138 S
-147 QAILANDM
+147 
-155 EKAKEVALWY
+155 
-165 KSIFGE
+165 SFE
-171 DYYLEIQN
+171 DIQTTYEFSKQINLEIPFDKKYIPKFN
-179 NGIKEQVLANQKLI
+179 NSDNNYEYLKKLCILGLNKRFNGKVSNKYKERILY
-193 QLARELDIPLVATN
+193 ELD
-207 DAHYLKREDA
+207 
-217 YNHEVLLCIQTGK
+217 
-230 RMTDEDRMKFDTDEL
+230 
-245 YVKSPEEMSDYFK
+245 
-258 NVPDAIENTVKIAEK
+258 
-273 CNVEFEFGH
+273 
-282 TILPNYD
+282 
-289 VPQEFAT
+289 
-296 HYDYL
+296 
-301 EKLTY
+301 
-306 DGLKNRYGENPS
+306 
-318 KEILERTEY
+318 
-327 ELSVIKKM
+327 VINKM
-335 GYVDYFLIVWDYI
+335 GFVDYFLIVYDYVL
-348 HYAKTHNIPV
+348 YAKKNDIFV
-358 GPGRGSGA
+358 GPGRGSAA
-366 GSIVAYS
+366 GSLVSYS
-373 IEITDI
+373 LGITNI
-379 DPIQY
+379 DPIKY
-384 NLIFERFLN
+384 GLLFERFLN
-393 PERISMPDFDVDF
+393 INRKKMPDIDIDF
-406 CYEKRDKVIEYVEQK
+406 ESDKRINMIEYVKNK
-421 YGKDHVSQI
+421 YGFDKVAVGLI
-430 ITFGT
+430 FNNYKAKLIL
-435 MSARMVIRDVARVLD
+435 RD
-450 MPYAEADK
+450 
-458 LAKMIP
+458 LAKLLKVDSNVFDKFIKNINSSLSLKENYQ
-464 NEIHIT
+464 NEKV
-470 IKKAMEQNKE
+470 KKYIEMYSE
-480 LKELYDTDEE
+480 LKNLYD
-490 IKKMLNIAM
+490 ISYH
-499 ALEGMPRQ
+499 LEGLKKNT
-507 ASTHA
+507 STHA
-512 CGIVITKEPVVSYV
+512 AGVIISSEKLGKIIPISNEDGTLKTGIEMPY
-526 PLYVRDGAISTQYI
+526 
-540 MTTLEELGLLKMDF
+540 LEKMGLLKMDF

-638 LKNKKEGINLTG
+638 LKNKKEGINLAG
-650 DLADILGATYGTII
+650 DLTDILGSTYGTII

-843 TNSFLNNETY
+843 TNSFLNKETY

-889 LGKPILIK
+889 LGKPILTK

-902 EATLREFEVLSYGM
+902 DTTLREFEILSYGM
-916 YITNHPCSKYKDV
+916 YITNHPCNKYKDV

-945 VLLIKNIRTIK
+945 VLLIKSIRNIK

>member
-1 MLQGKFVHLHVHSEF
+1 MEEKKLIPLKITTEY
-16 SLLDG
+16 SLLKSL
-21 ANRIKDL
+21 IKLPDL
-28 PVRAKE
+28 ISFLNENNIKE
-34 LGMNAMAIT
+34 CAIC
-43 DHGAMFGAIDFYKA
+43 DENLNGFMDFYLK
-57 CKANDIK
+57 CKENNIK
-64 PIIGCEVY
+64 PIIGLDTVYESMHIYVYAKNYLGYQELLKIDYLKDNMNLSYLENSNLLVIIPFKSIDVYEKLKYKDNVYIGFCNDIEKNNALLISDKIVY
-72 VAPRNRKDKDPNLDA
+72 VDNVRCLYKKDIPYLKYLKMLN
-87 RYSHLILL
+87 
-95 AKDNQGYKNLA
+95 DNFVYNDNA
-106 TLVSLGYTEGFYY
+106 YY
-119 KPRIDHEIIEK
+119 KT
-130 YHEGIICL
+130 
-138 SACLAGEVN
+138 S
-147 QAILANDM
+147 
-155 EKAKEVALWY
+155 
-165 KSIFGE
+165 SFE
-171 DYYLEIQN
+171 DIQTTYEFSKQINLEIPFDKKYIPKYN
-179 NGIKEQVLANQKLI
+179 N
-193 QLARELDIPLVATN
+193 
-207 DAHYLKREDA
+207 
-217 YNHEVLLCIQTGK
+217 
-230 RMTDEDRMKFDTDEL
+230 
-245 YVKSPEEMSDYFK
+245 SD
-258 NVPDAIENTVKIAEK
+258 NN
-273 CNVEFEFGH
+273 
-282 TILPNYD
+282 
-289 VPQEFAT
+289 
-296 HYDYL
+296 YDYL
-301 EKLTY
+301 RKLCIL
-306 DGLKNRYGENPS
+306 GLNKRFNGKVSNKY
-318 KEILERTEY
+318 KERLLY
-327 ELSVIKKM
+327 ELDVINKM
-335 GYVDYFLIVWDYI
+335 GFVDYFLIVYDYVL
-348 HYAKTHNIPV
+348 YAKKNDIFV
-358 GPGRGSGA
+358 GPGRGSAA
-366 GSIVAYS
+366 GSLVSYS
-373 IEITDI
+373 LGITNI
-379 DPIQY
+379 DPIKY
-384 NLIFERFLN
+384 DLLFERFLN
-393 PERISMPDFDVDF
+393 INRKKMPDIDIDF
-406 CYEKRDKVIEYVEQK
+406 ESDKRINMIEYVKNK
-421 YGKDHVSQI
+421 YGFDKVAVGL
-430 ITFGT
+430 TFNNYK
-435 MSARMVIRDVARVLD
+435 AKLILRD
-450 MPYAEADK
+450 
-458 LAKMIP
+458 LAKLLKVDS
-464 NEIHIT
+464 NVFDKF
-470 IKKAMEQNKE
+470 IKNINSSLS
-480 LKELYDTDEE
+480 LKENYQNEKVKKYIEMYSEIKNLYD
-490 IKKMLNIAM
+490 ISYH
-499 ALEGMPRQ
+499 LEGLKKNT
-507 ASTHA
+507 STHA
-512 CGIVITKEPVVSYV
+512 AGVIISSEKLGKIIPISNEDGTLKTGIEMPY
-526 PLYVRDGAISTQYI
+526 
-540 MTTLEELGLLKMDF
+540 LEKMGLLKMDF

-752 LKANYPKEFMF
+752 LKANYSKEFMF

-777 ILSSLKNSGY
+777 MLSSLKNSGY

-810 PLNIIRGLNDD
+810 PLNIIRGLTDD

-881 YASIYSDG
+881 YASIYSEG

-902 EATLREFEVLSYGM
+902 DTTLREFEILSYGM

-945 VLLIKNIRTIK
+945 VLLIKSIRTIK

-988 DLKVNELIRVN
+988 DLKANELIIVN

>member
-1 MLQGKFVHLHVHSEF
+1 MKEKKLIPLKITTEY
-16 SLLDG
+16 SLLKSL
-21 ANRIKDL
+21 IKLSDL
-28 PVRAKE
+28 ISFLLENNIKE
-34 LGMNAMAIT
+34 CAIC
-43 DHGAMFGAIDFYKA
+43 DENLNGFMDFYLK
-57 CKANDIK
+57 CKENNIK
-64 PIIGCEVY
+64 PIIGLDTVYESMHIYVYAKNYLGYQELLKIDYLKDNMNLSYLENSNLLVIIPFKSIDIYEKLKYKDNVYIGFCNDIEKNNALLISDKIVY
-72 VAPRNRKDKDPNLDA
+72 VDNVRCLFKKDISYLKYLKMLN
-87 RYSHLILL
+87 
-95 AKDNQGYKNLA
+95 DNFVYNDNA
-106 TLVSLGYTEGFYY
+106 YY
-119 KPRIDHEIIEK
+119 KT
-130 YHEGIICL
+130 
-138 SACLAGEVN
+138 S
-147 QAILANDM
+147 
-155 EKAKEVALWY
+155 
-165 KSIFGE
+165 SFE
-171 DYYLEIQN
+171 DIQTTYEFSKQINLEIPFDKKYIPKYN
-179 NGIKEQVLANQKLI
+179 NSDNNYEYLKKLCILGLNKRFNGKVSNKYKERILY
-193 QLARELDIPLVATN
+193 ELD
-207 DAHYLKREDA
+207 
-217 YNHEVLLCIQTGK
+217 
-230 RMTDEDRMKFDTDEL
+230 
-245 YVKSPEEMSDYFK
+245 
-258 NVPDAIENTVKIAEK
+258 
-273 CNVEFEFGH
+273 
-282 TILPNYD
+282 
-289 VPQEFAT
+289 
-296 HYDYL
+296 
-301 EKLTY
+301 
-306 DGLKNRYGENPS
+306 
-318 KEILERTEY
+318 
-327 ELSVIKKM
+327 VINKM
-335 GYVDYFLIVWDYI
+335 GFVDYFLIVYDYVL
-348 HYAKTHNIPV
+348 YAKKNDIFV
-358 GPGRGSGA
+358 GPGRGSAA
-366 GSIVAYS
+366 GSLVSYS
-373 IEITDI
+373 LGITNI
-379 DPIQY
+379 DPIKY
-384 NLIFERFLN
+384 DLLFERFLN
-393 PERISMPDFDVDF
+393 INRKKMPDIDIDF
-406 CYEKRDKVIEYVEQK
+406 ESDKRINMIEYVKNK
-421 YGKDHVSQI
+421 YGFDKVAVGL
-430 ITFGT
+430 TFNNYK
-435 MSARMVIRDVARVLD
+435 AKLILRD
-450 MPYAEADK
+450 
-458 LAKMIP
+458 LAKILKVDSNVFDKFIKNINSSLSLKENYQ
-464 NEIHIT
+464 NEKV
-470 IKKAMEQNKE
+470 KKYIEMYSE
-480 LKELYDTDEE
+480 LKNLYD
-490 IKKMLNIAM
+490 ISYH
-499 ALEGMPRQ
+499 LEGLKKNT
-507 ASTHA
+507 STHA
-512 CGIVITKEPVVSYV
+512 AGVIISSEKLGKIIPISNEDGTLKTGIEMPY
-526 PLYVRDGAISTQYI
+526 
-540 MTTLEELGLLKMDF
+540 LEKMGLLKMDF

-650 DLADILGATYGTII
+650 DLADILGSTYGTII

-710 IKNGYSK
+710 IKNGYTK
-717 EFVEKLF
+717 EFLEKLF

-843 TNSFLNNETY
+843 TNSFLNKETY

-902 EATLREFEVLSYGM
+902 EATLREFEILSYGM

-945 VLLIKNIRTIK
+945 VLLIKSIRTIK

-988 DLKVNELIRVN
+988 DLKANELIIVN

>member
-1 MLQGKFVHLHVHSEF
+1 MKEKKLIPLKITTEY
-16 SLLDG
+16 SLLKSL
-21 ANRIKDL
+21 IKLPDL
-28 PVRAKE
+28 ISFLNENNIKE
-34 LGMNAMAIT
+34 CAIC
-43 DHGAMFGAIDFYKA
+43 DENLNGFMDFYLK
-57 CKANDIK
+57 CKENNIK
-64 PIIGCEVY
+64 PIIGLDTVYESMHIYVYAKNYLGYQELLKIDYLKDNMKLSYLENPNLLVIIPFKSIDIYEKLKYKDNVYIGFCNDIEKNNALLISDKIVY
-72 VAPRNRKDKDPNLDA
+72 VDNVRCLYKKDISYLKYLKMLN
-87 RYSHLILL
+87 
-95 AKDNQGYKNLA
+95 DNFVYNDNA
-106 TLVSLGYTEGFYY
+106 YY
-119 KPRIDHEIIEK
+119 KA
-130 YHEGIICL
+130 
-138 SACLAGEVN
+138 S
-147 QAILANDM
+147 
-155 EKAKEVALWY
+155 
-165 KSIFGE
+165 SFE
-171 DYYLEIQN
+171 DIQTTYEFSKQINLEIPFDKKYIPKYN
-179 NGIKEQVLANQKLI
+179 NSDNNYEYLKKLCILGLNKRFNGKVSNKYKERILY
-193 QLARELDIPLVATN
+193 ELD
-207 DAHYLKREDA
+207 
-217 YNHEVLLCIQTGK
+217 
-230 RMTDEDRMKFDTDEL
+230 
-245 YVKSPEEMSDYFK
+245 
-258 NVPDAIENTVKIAEK
+258 
-273 CNVEFEFGH
+273 
-282 TILPNYD
+282 
-289 VPQEFAT
+289 
-296 HYDYL
+296 
-301 EKLTY
+301 
-306 DGLKNRYGENPS
+306 
-318 KEILERTEY
+318 
-327 ELSVIKKM
+327 VINKM
-335 GYVDYFLIVWDYI
+335 GFVDYFLIVYDYVL
-348 HYAKTHNIPV
+348 YAKKNDIFV
-358 GPGRGSGA
+358 GPGRGSAA
-366 GSIVAYS
+366 GSLVSYS
-373 IEITDI
+373 LGITNI
-379 DPIQY
+379 DPIKY
-384 NLIFERFLN
+384 DLLFERFLN
-393 PERISMPDFDVDF
+393 INRKKMPDIDIDF
-406 CYEKRDKVIEYVEQK
+406 ESDKRINMIEYVKNK
-421 YGKDHVSQI
+421 YGFDKVAVGL
-430 ITFGT
+430 TFNNYK
-435 MSARMVIRDVARVLD
+435 AKLILRD
-450 MPYAEADK
+450 
-458 LAKMIP
+458 LAKLLKVDS
-464 NEIHIT
+464 NVFDKF
-470 IKKAMEQNKE
+470 IKNINSSLS
-480 LKELYDTDEE
+480 LKENYQNEKVKKYIEMYSEIKNLYD
-490 IKKMLNIAM
+490 ISYH
-499 ALEGMPRQ
+499 LEGLKKNT
-507 ASTHA
+507 STHA
-512 CGIVITKEPVVSYV
+512 AGVIISSEKLGKIIPISNEDGTLKTGIEMPY
-526 PLYVRDGAISTQYI
+526 
-540 MTTLEELGLLKMDF
+540 LEKMGLLKMDF

-710 IKNGYSK
+710 IKKGYSK
-717 EFVEKLF
+717 EFIEKLF

-889 LGKPILIK
+889 LGKPILTK

-902 EATLREFEVLSYGM
+902 DTTLREFEILSYGM

-988 DLKVNELIRVN
+988 DLKVNELIIVN

>member
-1 MLQGKFVHLHVHSEF
+1 MEEKKLIPLKITTEY
-16 SLLDG
+16 SLLKSL
-21 ANRIKDL
+21 IKLPDL
-28 PVRAKE
+28 ISFLNENNIKE
-34 LGMNAMAIT
+34 CAIC
-43 DHGAMFGAIDFYKA
+43 DENLNGFMDFYLK
-57 CKANDIK
+57 CKENNIK
-64 PIIGCEVY
+64 PIIGLDTVYESMHIYVYAKNYLGYQELLKIDYLKDNMNLSYLENPNLLVIIPFKSIDIYEKLKYKDNVYIGFCNDIEKNNALLISDKIVY
-72 VAPRNRKDKDPNLDA
+72 VDNVRCLFKKDISYLKYLKMLN
-87 RYSHLILL
+87 
-95 AKDNQGYKNLA
+95 DNFVYNDNA
-106 TLVSLGYTEGFYY
+106 YY
-119 KPRIDHEIIEK
+119 KT
-130 YHEGIICL
+130 
-138 SACLAGEVN
+138 S
-147 QAILANDM
+147 
-155 EKAKEVALWY
+155 
-165 KSIFGE
+165 SFE
-171 DYYLEIQN
+171 DIQTTYEFSKQINLEIPFDKKYIPKFN
-179 NGIKEQVLANQKLI
+179 NSDNNHEYLKKLCILGLNKRFNGKVSNKYKERILY
-193 QLARELDIPLVATN
+193 ELD
-207 DAHYLKREDA
+207 
-217 YNHEVLLCIQTGK
+217 
-230 RMTDEDRMKFDTDEL
+230 
-245 YVKSPEEMSDYFK
+245 
-258 NVPDAIENTVKIAEK
+258 
-273 CNVEFEFGH
+273 
-282 TILPNYD
+282 
-289 VPQEFAT
+289 
-296 HYDYL
+296 
-301 EKLTY
+301 
-306 DGLKNRYGENPS
+306 
-318 KEILERTEY
+318 
-327 ELSVIKKM
+327 VINKM
-335 GYVDYFLIVWDYI
+335 GFVDYFLIVYDYVL
-348 HYAKTHNIPV
+348 YAKKNDIFV
-358 GPGRGSGA
+358 GPGRGSAA
-366 GSIVAYS
+366 GSLVSYS
-373 IEITDI
+373 LGITNI
-379 DPIQY
+379 DPIKY
-384 NLIFERFLN
+384 DLLFERFLN
-393 PERISMPDFDVDF
+393 INRKKMPDIDIDF
-406 CYEKRDKVIEYVEQK
+406 ESDKRINMIEYVKNK
-421 YGKDHVSQI
+421 YGFDKVAVGL
-430 ITFGT
+430 TFNNYK
-435 MSARMVIRDVARVLD
+435 AKLILRD
-450 MPYAEADK
+450 
-458 LAKMIP
+458 LAKLLKVDSNVFDKFIKNINSSLSLKENYQ
-464 NEIHIT
+464 NEKV
-470 IKKAMEQNKE
+470 KKYIEMYSE
-480 LKELYDTDEE
+480 LKNLYD
-490 IKKMLNIAM
+490 ISYH
-499 ALEGMPRQ
+499 LEGLKKNT
-507 ASTHA
+507 STHA
-512 CGIVITKEPVVSYV
+512 AGVIISSEKLGKIIPISNEDGTLKTGIEMPY
-526 PLYVRDGAISTQYI
+526 
-540 MTTLEELGLLKMDF
+540 LEKMGLLKMDF

-843 TNSFLNNETY
+843 TNSFLNKETY

-889 LGKPILIK
+889 LGKPILTK

-902 EATLREFEVLSYGM
+902 DTTLREFEVLSYGM

-945 VLLIKNIRTIK
+945 VLLIKSIRTIK

>member
-1 MLQGKFVHLHVHSEF
+1 MKEKKLIPLKITTEY
-16 SLLDG
+16 SLLKSL
-21 ANRIKDL
+21 IKLPDL
-28 PVRAKE
+28 ISFLNENNIKE
-34 LGMNAMAIT
+34 CAIC
-43 DHGAMFGAIDFYKA
+43 DENLNGFMDFYLK
-57 CKANDIK
+57 CKENNIK
-64 PIIGCEVY
+64 PIIGLDTVYESMHIYVYAKNYLGYQELLKIDYLRDNMNLSYLENSNLLVIIPFKSIDIYEKLKYKDNVYIGFCNDIEKNNALLICDKIVY
-72 VAPRNRKDKDPNLDA
+72 VDNVRCLFKKDISYLKYLKMLN
-87 RYSHLILL
+87 
-95 AKDNQGYKNLA
+95 DNFVYNDNA
-106 TLVSLGYTEGFYY
+106 YY
-119 KPRIDHEIIEK
+119 KT
-130 YHEGIICL
+130 
-138 SACLAGEVN
+138 S
-147 QAILANDM
+147 
-155 EKAKEVALWY
+155 
-165 KSIFGE
+165 SFE
-171 DYYLEIQN
+171 DIQTTNEFSKQINLEIPFDKKYIPKYN
-179 NGIKEQVLANQKLI
+179 NSDNNYEYLKKLCILGLNKRFNGKVSNKYKERILY
-193 QLARELDIPLVATN
+193 ELD
-207 DAHYLKREDA
+207 
-217 YNHEVLLCIQTGK
+217 
-230 RMTDEDRMKFDTDEL
+230 
-245 YVKSPEEMSDYFK
+245 
-258 NVPDAIENTVKIAEK
+258 
-273 CNVEFEFGH
+273 
-282 TILPNYD
+282 
-289 VPQEFAT
+289 
-296 HYDYL
+296 
-301 EKLTY
+301 
-306 DGLKNRYGENPS
+306 
-318 KEILERTEY
+318 
-327 ELSVIKKM
+327 VINKM
-335 GYVDYFLIVWDYI
+335 GFVDYFLIVYDYVL
-348 HYAKTHNIPV
+348 YAKKNDIFV
-358 GPGRGSGA
+358 GPGRGSAA
-366 GSIVAYS
+366 GSLVSYS
-373 IEITDI
+373 LGITNI
-379 DPIQY
+379 DPIKY
-384 NLIFERFLN
+384 DLLFERFLN
-393 PERISMPDFDVDF
+393 INRKKMPDIDIDF
-406 CYEKRDKVIEYVEQK
+406 ESDKRINMIEYVKNK
-421 YGKDHVSQI
+421 YGFDKVAVGL
-430 ITFGT
+430 TFNNYK
-435 MSARMVIRDVARVLD
+435 AKLILRD
-450 MPYAEADK
+450 
-458 LAKMIP
+458 LAKLLKVDSNVFDKFIKNINSSLSLKENYQ
-464 NEIHIT
+464 NEKV
-470 IKKAMEQNKE
+470 KKYIEMYSE
-480 LKELYDTDEE
+480 LKNLYD
-490 IKKMLNIAM
+490 ISYH
-499 ALEGMPRQ
+499 LEGLKKNT
-507 ASTHA
+507 STHA
-512 CGIVITKEPVVSYV
+512 AGVIISSEKLGKIIPISNEDGTLKTGIEMPY
-526 PLYVRDGAISTQYI
+526 
-540 MTTLEELGLLKMDF
+540 LEKMGLLKMDF

-650 DLADILGATYGTII
+650 DLTDILGATYGTII

-763 YLLENNKD
+763 YLLESNKD

-843 TNSFLNNETY
+843 TNSFLNKETY

-881 YASIYSDG
+881 YASIYSEG
-889 LGKPILIK
+889 LGKPILTK

-902 EATLREFEVLSYGM
+902 EATLREFEILSYGM

-929 IKVENIK
+929 IKVEDIK

-945 VLLIKNIRTIK
+945 VLLIKSIRTIK
-956 DKKGGE
+956 DKNGGE

-988 DLKVNELIRVN
+988 DLKVNELIIVN

>member
-1 MLQGKFVHLHVHSEF
+1 MEEKKLIPLKVTTEY
-16 SLLDG
+16 SLLKSL
-21 ANRIKDL
+21 IKLPDL
-28 PVRAKE
+28 ISFLNENNIKE
-34 LGMNAMAIT
+34 CAIC
-43 DHGAMFGAIDFYKA
+43 DENLNGFMDFYLK
-57 CKANDIK
+57 CKENNIK
-64 PIIGCEVY
+64 PIIGLDTVYESMHIYVYAKNYLGYQELLKIDYLKDNMNLSYLENHNLLVIIPFKSIDIYEKLKYKDNVYIGFCNNIEKNNALLISDKIVY
-72 VAPRNRKDKDPNLDA
+72 VDNVRCLYKKDISYLKYLKMLN
-87 RYSHLILL
+87 
-95 AKDNQGYKNLA
+95 DNFVYNDNA
-106 TLVSLGYTEGFYY
+106 YY
-119 KPRIDHEIIEK
+119 KT
-130 YHEGIICL
+130 
-138 SACLAGEVN
+138 S
-147 QAILANDM
+147 
-155 EKAKEVALWY
+155 
-165 KSIFGE
+165 SFE
-171 DYYLEIQN
+171 DIQTTYEFSKQINLEIPFDKKYIPKFN
-179 NGIKEQVLANQKLI
+179 NSDNNYEYLKKLCILGLNKRFNGKVSNKYKERILY
-193 QLARELDIPLVATN
+193 ELD
-207 DAHYLKREDA
+207 
-217 YNHEVLLCIQTGK
+217 
-230 RMTDEDRMKFDTDEL
+230 
-245 YVKSPEEMSDYFK
+245 
-258 NVPDAIENTVKIAEK
+258 
-273 CNVEFEFGH
+273 
-282 TILPNYD
+282 
-289 VPQEFAT
+289 
-296 HYDYL
+296 
-301 EKLTY
+301 
-306 DGLKNRYGENPS
+306 
-318 KEILERTEY
+318 
-327 ELSVIKKM
+327 VINKM
-335 GYVDYFLIVWDYI
+335 GFVDYFLIVYDYVL
-348 HYAKTHNIPV
+348 YAKKNDIFV
-358 GPGRGSGA
+358 GPGRGSAA
-366 GSIVAYS
+366 GSLVSYS
-373 IEITDI
+373 LGITNI
-379 DPIQY
+379 DPIKY
-384 NLIFERFLN
+384 DLLFERFLN
-393 PERISMPDFDVDF
+393 INRKKMPDIDIDF
-406 CYEKRDKVIEYVEQK
+406 ESDKRINMIEYVKNK
-421 YGKDHVSQI
+421 YGFDKVAVGL
-430 ITFGT
+430 TFNNYK
-435 MSARMVIRDVARVLD
+435 AKLILRD
-450 MPYAEADK
+450 
-458 LAKMIP
+458 LAKLLKVDSNVFDKFIKNINSSLSLKENYQ
-464 NEIHIT
+464 NEKV
-470 IKKAMEQNKE
+470 KKYIEMYSE
-480 LKELYDTDEE
+480 LKNLYD
-490 IKKMLNIAM
+490 ISYH
-499 ALEGMPRQ
+499 LEGLKKNT
-507 ASTHA
+507 STHA
-512 CGIVITKEPVVSYV
+512 AGVIISSEKLGKIIPISNEDGTLKTGIEMPY
-526 PLYVRDGAISTQYI
+526 
-540 MTTLEELGLLKMDF
+540 LEKMGLLKMDF

-619 LTVSLA
+619 LIVSLA

-650 DLADILGATYGTII
+650 DLTGILSSTYGTII

-717 EFVEKLF
+717 EFVDKLF

-843 TNSFLNNETY
+843 TNSFFNKETY
-853 LILIKSGALDIF
+853 LNLIKSGALDIF

-889 LGKPILIK
+889 LGQPILIK

-902 EATLREFEVLSYGM
+902 DTTLREFEILSYGM

-945 VLLIKNIRTIK
+945 VLLIKSIRTIK

-988 DLKVNELIRVN
+988 DLKVNELIIVN

>member
-1 MLQGKFVHLHVHSEF
+1 MEEKKLIPLKITTEY
-16 SLLDG
+16 SLLKSL
-21 ANRIKDL
+21 IKLPDL
-28 PVRAKE
+28 ISFLLENNIKE
-34 LGMNAMAIT
+34 CAIC
-43 DHGAMFGAIDFYKA
+43 DENLNGFMDFYLK
-57 CKANDIK
+57 CKENNIK
-64 PIIGCEVY
+64 PIIGLDTVYESMHIYVYAKNYLGYQELLKIDYLKDNMNLSYLENSNLLVIIPFKSIDIYEKLKYKDNVYIGFCNDIEKNNALLISDKIVY
-72 VAPRNRKDKDPNLDA
+72 VDNVRCLYKKDISYLKYLKMLNDNFVYNDNAYYKTSSFEDIQTTYEFSKQINLEIPFDKKYIPKFNNSDNNYEYLKKLCILGLNKRFNRKVSNKYKE
-87 RYSHLILL
+87 RIL
-95 AKDNQGYKNLA
+95 Y
-106 TLVSLGYTEGFYY
+106 
-119 KPRIDHEIIEK
+119 
-130 YHEGIICL
+130 
-138 SACLAGEVN
+138 
-147 QAILANDM
+147 
-155 EKAKEVALWY
+155 
-165 KSIFGE
+165 
-171 DYYLEIQN
+171 
-179 NGIKEQVLANQKLI
+179 
-193 QLARELDIPLVATN
+193 ELD
-207 DAHYLKREDA
+207 
-217 YNHEVLLCIQTGK
+217 
-230 RMTDEDRMKFDTDEL
+230 
-245 YVKSPEEMSDYFK
+245 
-258 NVPDAIENTVKIAEK
+258 
-273 CNVEFEFGH
+273 
-282 TILPNYD
+282 
-289 VPQEFAT
+289 
-296 HYDYL
+296 
-301 EKLTY
+301 
-306 DGLKNRYGENPS
+306 
-318 KEILERTEY
+318 
-327 ELSVIKKM
+327 VINKM
-335 GYVDYFLIVWDYI
+335 GFVDYFLIVYDYVL
-348 HYAKTHNIPV
+348 YAKKNDIFV
-358 GPGRGSGA
+358 GPGRGSAA
-366 GSIVAYS
+366 GSLVSYS
-373 IEITDI
+373 LGITNI
-379 DPIQY
+379 DPIKY
-384 NLIFERFLN
+384 DLLFERFLN
-393 PERISMPDFDVDF
+393 INRKKMPDIDIDF
-406 CYEKRDKVIEYVEQK
+406 ESDKRINMIEYVKNK
-421 YGKDHVSQI
+421 YGFDKIAVGL
-430 ITFGT
+430 TFNNYK
-435 MSARMVIRDVARVLD
+435 AKLILRD
-450 MPYAEADK
+450 
-458 LAKMIP
+458 LAKILKVDSNVFDKFIKNINSSLSLKENYQ
-464 NEIHIT
+464 NEKV
-470 IKKAMEQNKE
+470 KKYIEMYSE
-480 LKELYDTDEE
+480 LKNLYD
-490 IKKMLNIAM
+490 ISYH
-499 ALEGMPRQ
+499 LEGLKKNT
-507 ASTHA
+507 STHA
-512 CGIVITKEPVVSYV
+512 AGVIISSEKLGKIIPISNEDGTLKTGIEMPY
-526 PLYVRDGAISTQYI
+526 
-540 MTTLEELGLLKMDF
+540 LEKMGLLKMDF

-650 DLADILGATYGTII
+650 DLVEILGATYGTII

-696 DIINAQHDKFVSGG
+696 DIINAQHDKFVFGG

-717 EFVEKLF
+717 EFIEKLF

-889 LGKPILIK
+889 LGKPILTK

-902 EATLREFEVLSYGM
+902 DTTLREFEILSYGM

-945 VLLIKNIRTIK
+945 VLLIKSIRTIK

>member
-1 MLQGKFVHLHVHSEF
+1 MKEKKLIPLKITTEY
-16 SLLDG
+16 SLLKSL
-21 ANRIKDL
+21 IKLPDL
-28 PVRAKE
+28 ISFLNENNIKE
-34 LGMNAMAIT
+34 CAIC
-43 DHGAMFGAIDFYKA
+43 DENLNGFMDFYLK
-57 CKANDIK
+57 CKENNIK
-64 PIIGCEVY
+64 PIIGLDTVYESMHIYVYAKNYLGYQELLKIDYLKDNMNLSYLENSNLLVIIPFKSIDIYEKLKYKDNVYIGFCNDIEKNNALLISDKIVY
-72 VAPRNRKDKDPNLDA
+72 VDNVRCLFKKDISYLKYLKMLN
-87 RYSHLILL
+87 
-95 AKDNQGYKNLA
+95 DNFVYNDNA
-106 TLVSLGYTEGFYY
+106 YY
-119 KPRIDHEIIEK
+119 KT
-130 YHEGIICL
+130 
-138 SACLAGEVN
+138 S
-147 QAILANDM
+147 
-155 EKAKEVALWY
+155 
-165 KSIFGE
+165 SFE
-171 DYYLEIQN
+171 DIQTTCEFSKQINLEIPFDKKYIPKYN
-179 NGIKEQVLANQKLI
+179 NSDNNYEYLKKLCILGLNKRFNGKVSNKYKERILY
-193 QLARELDIPLVATN
+193 ELD
-207 DAHYLKREDA
+207 
-217 YNHEVLLCIQTGK
+217 
-230 RMTDEDRMKFDTDEL
+230 
-245 YVKSPEEMSDYFK
+245 
-258 NVPDAIENTVKIAEK
+258 
-273 CNVEFEFGH
+273 
-282 TILPNYD
+282 
-289 VPQEFAT
+289 
-296 HYDYL
+296 
-301 EKLTY
+301 
-306 DGLKNRYGENPS
+306 
-318 KEILERTEY
+318 
-327 ELSVIKKM
+327 VINKM
-335 GYVDYFLIVWDYI
+335 GFVDYFLIVYDYVL
-348 HYAKTHNIPV
+348 YAKKNDIFV
-358 GPGRGSGA
+358 GPGRGSAA
-366 GSIVAYS
+366 GSLVSYS
-373 IEITDI
+373 LGITNI
-379 DPIQY
+379 DPIKY
-384 NLIFERFLN
+384 DLLFERFLN
-393 PERISMPDFDVDF
+393 INRKKMPDIDIDF
-406 CYEKRDKVIEYVEQK
+406 ESDKRINMIEYVKNK
-421 YGKDHVSQI
+421 YGFDKVAVGL
-430 ITFGT
+430 TFNNYK
-435 MSARMVIRDVARVLD
+435 AKLILRD
-450 MPYAEADK
+450 
-458 LAKMIP
+458 LAKILKVDSNVFDKFIKNINSSLSLKENYQ
-464 NEIHIT
+464 NEKV
-470 IKKAMEQNKE
+470 KKYIEMYSE
-480 LKELYDTDEE
+480 LKNLYD
-490 IKKMLNIAM
+490 ISYH
-499 ALEGMPRQ
+499 LEGLKKNT
-507 ASTHA
+507 STHA
-512 CGIVITKEPVVSYV
+512 AGVIISSEKLGKIIPITNEDGTLKTGIEMPY
-526 PLYVRDGAISTQYI
+526 
-540 MTTLEELGLLKMDF
+540 LEKMGLLKMDF

-619 LTVSLA
+619 LIVSLA

-650 DLADILGATYGTII
+650 DLTDILGSTYGTII

-843 TNSFLNNETY
+843 TNSFLNKETY

-902 EATLREFEVLSYGM
+902 DTTLREFEILSYGM

-945 VLLIKNIRTIK
+945 VLLIKSIRTIK

-988 DLKVNELIRVN
+988 DLKANELIIVN

>member
-1 MLQGKFVHLHVHSEF
+1 MKEKKLIPLKITTEY
-16 SLLDG
+16 SLLKSL
-21 ANRIKDL
+21 IKLPDL
-28 PVRAKE
+28 ISFLNENNIKE
-34 LGMNAMAIT
+34 CAIC
-43 DHGAMFGAIDFYKA
+43 DENLNGFMDFYLK
-57 CKANDIK
+57 CKENNIK
-64 PIIGCEVY
+64 PIIGLDTVYESMHIYVYAKNYLGYQELLKIDYLKDNMNLSYLENSNLLVIIPFKSIDIYEKLKYKDNVYIGFCNDIEKNNALLISDKIVY
-72 VAPRNRKDKDPNLDA
+72 VDNVRCLFKKDISYLKYLKMLN
-87 RYSHLILL
+87 
-95 AKDNQGYKNLA
+95 DNFVYNDNA
-106 TLVSLGYTEGFYY
+106 YY
-119 KPRIDHEIIEK
+119 KT
-130 YHEGIICL
+130 
-138 SACLAGEVN
+138 S
-147 QAILANDM
+147 
-155 EKAKEVALWY
+155 
-165 KSIFGE
+165 SFE
-171 DYYLEIQN
+171 DIQTTYEFSKQINLEIPFDKKYIPKYN
-179 NGIKEQVLANQKLI
+179 NSDNNYEYLKKLCILGLNKRFNGKVSNKYKERILY
-193 QLARELDIPLVATN
+193 ELD
-207 DAHYLKREDA
+207 
-217 YNHEVLLCIQTGK
+217 
-230 RMTDEDRMKFDTDEL
+230 
-245 YVKSPEEMSDYFK
+245 
-258 NVPDAIENTVKIAEK
+258 
-273 CNVEFEFGH
+273 
-282 TILPNYD
+282 
-289 VPQEFAT
+289 
-296 HYDYL
+296 
-301 EKLTY
+301 
-306 DGLKNRYGENPS
+306 
-318 KEILERTEY
+318 
-327 ELSVIKKM
+327 VINKM
-335 GYVDYFLIVWDYI
+335 GFVDYFLIVYDYVL
-348 HYAKTHNIPV
+348 YAKKNDIFV
-358 GPGRGSGA
+358 GPGRGSAA
-366 GSIVAYS
+366 GSLVSYS
-373 IEITDI
+373 LGITNI
-379 DPIQY
+379 DPIKY
-384 NLIFERFLN
+384 DLLFERFLN
-393 PERISMPDFDVDF
+393 INRKKMPDIDIDF
-406 CYEKRDKVIEYVEQK
+406 ESDKRINMIEYVKNK
-421 YGKDHVSQI
+421 YGFDKVAVGL
-430 ITFGT
+430 TFNNYK
-435 MSARMVIRDVARVLD
+435 AKLILRD
-450 MPYAEADK
+450 
-458 LAKMIP
+458 LAKILKVDSNVFDKFIKNINSSLSLKENYQ
-464 NEIHIT
+464 NEKV
-470 IKKAMEQNKE
+470 KKYIEMYSE
-480 LKELYDTDEE
+480 LKNLYD
-490 IKKMLNIAM
+490 ISYH
-499 ALEGMPRQ
+499 LEGLKKNT
-507 ASTHA
+507 STHA
-512 CGIVITKEPVVSYV
+512 AGVIISSEKLGKIIPISNEDGTLKTGIEMPY
-526 PLYVRDGAISTQYI
+526 
-540 MTTLEELGLLKMDF
+540 LEKMGLLKMDF

-568 KIKNFNINNIPL
+568 KNKNFNINNIPL

-619 LTVSLA
+619 LIVSLA

-889 LGKPILIK
+889 LGKPILTK

-902 EATLREFEVLSYGM
+902 DTTLREFEILSYGM

-945 VLLIKNIRTIK
+945 VLLIKSIRTIK

-988 DLKVNELIRVN
+988 DLKVNELIIVN

>member
-1 MLQGKFVHLHVHSEF
+1 MKEKKLIPLKITTEY
-16 SLLDG
+16 SLLKSL
-21 ANRIKDL
+21 IKLPDL
-28 PVRAKE
+28 ISFLNENNIKE
-34 LGMNAMAIT
+34 CAIC
-43 DHGAMFGAIDFYKA
+43 DENLNGFMDFYLK
-57 CKANDIK
+57 CKENNIK
-64 PIIGCEVY
+64 PIIGLDTVFESMHIYVYAKNYLGYQELLKIDYLKDNMNLSYLENSNLLVIIPFKSIDIYEKLKYKDNVYIGFCNDIEKNNALLISDKIVY
-72 VAPRNRKDKDPNLDA
+72 VDNVRCLFKKDISYLKYLKMLN
-87 RYSHLILL
+87 
-95 AKDNQGYKNLA
+95 DNFVYNDNA
-106 TLVSLGYTEGFYY
+106 YY
-119 KPRIDHEIIEK
+119 KT
-130 YHEGIICL
+130 
-138 SACLAGEVN
+138 S
-147 QAILANDM
+147 
-155 EKAKEVALWY
+155 
-165 KSIFGE
+165 SFE
-171 DYYLEIQN
+171 DIQTTYEFSKQINLEIPFDKKYIPKYN
-179 NGIKEQVLANQKLI
+179 NSDNNYEYLKKLCILGLNKRFNGKVSNKYKERILY
-193 QLARELDIPLVATN
+193 ELD
-207 DAHYLKREDA
+207 
-217 YNHEVLLCIQTGK
+217 
-230 RMTDEDRMKFDTDEL
+230 
-245 YVKSPEEMSDYFK
+245 
-258 NVPDAIENTVKIAEK
+258 
-273 CNVEFEFGH
+273 
-282 TILPNYD
+282 
-289 VPQEFAT
+289 
-296 HYDYL
+296 
-301 EKLTY
+301 
-306 DGLKNRYGENPS
+306 
-318 KEILERTEY
+318 
-327 ELSVIKKM
+327 VINKM
-335 GYVDYFLIVWDYI
+335 GFVDYFLIVYDYVL
-348 HYAKTHNIPV
+348 YAKKNDIFV
-358 GPGRGSGA
+358 GPGRGSAA
-366 GSIVAYS
+366 GSLVSYS
-373 IEITDI
+373 LGITNI
-379 DPIQY
+379 DPIKY
-384 NLIFERFLN
+384 DLLFERFLN
-393 PERISMPDFDVDF
+393 INRKKMPDIDIDF
-406 CYEKRDKVIEYVEQK
+406 ESDKRINMIEYVKNK
-421 YGKDHVSQI
+421 YGFDKVAVGL
-430 ITFGT
+430 TFNNYK
-435 MSARMVIRDVARVLD
+435 AKLILRD
-450 MPYAEADK
+450 
-458 LAKMIP
+458 LAKLLKVDSNVFDKFIKNINSSLSLKENYQ
-464 NEIHIT
+464 NEKV
-470 IKKAMEQNKE
+470 KKYIEMYSE
-480 LKELYDTDEE
+480 LKNLYD
-490 IKKMLNIAM
+490 ISYH
-499 ALEGMPRQ
+499 LEGLKKNT
-507 ASTHA
+507 STHA
-512 CGIVITKEPVVSYV
+512 AGVIISSEKLGKIIPISNEDGTLKTGIEMPY
-526 PLYVRDGAISTQYI
+526 
-540 MTTLEELGLLKMDF
+540 LEKMGLLKMDF

-650 DLADILGATYGTII
+650 DLTDILGSTYGTII

-828 VRENGFNDIF
+828 VRKNGFDDIF

-889 LGKPILIK
+889 LGKPILTK

-902 EATLREFEVLSYGM
+902 EATLREFEILSYGM

-945 VLLIKNIRTIK
+945 VLLIKSIRTIK

>member
-1 MLQGKFVHLHVHSEF
+1 MKEKKLIPLKITTEY
-16 SLLDG
+16 SLLKSL
-21 ANRIKDL
+21 IKLPDL
-28 PVRAKE
+28 ISFLNENNIKE
-34 LGMNAMAIT
+34 CAIC
-43 DHGAMFGAIDFYKA
+43 DENLNGFMDFYLK
-57 CKANDIK
+57 CKENNIK
-64 PIIGCEVY
+64 PIIGLDTVYESMHIYVYAKNYLGYQELLKIDYLKDNMNLSYLENSNLLVIIPFKSIDIYEKLKYKDNVYIGFCNDIEKNNALLISDKIVY
-72 VAPRNRKDKDPNLDA
+72 VDNVRCLFKKDISYLKYLKMLN
-87 RYSHLILL
+87 
-95 AKDNQGYKNLA
+95 DNFVYNDNA
-106 TLVSLGYTEGFYY
+106 YY
-119 KPRIDHEIIEK
+119 KT
-130 YHEGIICL
+130 
-138 SACLAGEVN
+138 S
-147 QAILANDM
+147 
-155 EKAKEVALWY
+155 
-165 KSIFGE
+165 SFE
-171 DYYLEIQN
+171 DIQTTYEFSKQINLEIPFDKKYIPKFN
-179 NGIKEQVLANQKLI
+179 NSDNNYEYLKKLCILGLNKRFNGKVSNKYKERILY
-193 QLARELDIPLVATN
+193 ELD
-207 DAHYLKREDA
+207 
-217 YNHEVLLCIQTGK
+217 
-230 RMTDEDRMKFDTDEL
+230 
-245 YVKSPEEMSDYFK
+245 
-258 NVPDAIENTVKIAEK
+258 
-273 CNVEFEFGH
+273 
-282 TILPNYD
+282 
-289 VPQEFAT
+289 
-296 HYDYL
+296 
-301 EKLTY
+301 
-306 DGLKNRYGENPS
+306 
-318 KEILERTEY
+318 
-327 ELSVIKKM
+327 VINKM
-335 GYVDYFLIVWDYI
+335 GFVDYFLIVYDYVL
-348 HYAKTHNIPV
+348 YAKKNDIFV
-358 GPGRGSGA
+358 GPGRGSAA
-366 GSIVAYS
+366 GSLVSYS
-373 IEITDI
+373 LGITNI
-379 DPIQY
+379 DPIKY
-384 NLIFERFLN
+384 DLLFERFLN
-393 PERISMPDFDVDF
+393 INRKKMPDIDIDF
-406 CYEKRDKVIEYVEQK
+406 ESDKRINMIEYVKNK
-421 YGKDHVSQI
+421 YGFDKVAVGL
-430 ITFGT
+430 TFNNYK
-435 MSARMVIRDVARVLD
+435 AKLILRD
-450 MPYAEADK
+450 
-458 LAKMIP
+458 LAKLLKVDSNVFDKFIKNINSSLSLKENYQ
-464 NEIHIT
+464 NEKV
-470 IKKAMEQNKE
+470 KKYIEMYSE
-480 LKELYDTDEE
+480 LKNLYD
-490 IKKMLNIAM
+490 ISYH
-499 ALEGMPRQ
+499 LEGLKKNT
-507 ASTHA
+507 STHA
-512 CGIVITKEPVVSYV
+512 AGVIISSEKLGKIIPISNEDGTLKTGIEMPY
-526 PLYVRDGAISTQYI
+526 
-540 MTTLEELGLLKMDF
+540 LEKMGLLKMDF

-810 PLNIIRGLNDD
+810 PFNIIRGLTDD

-889 LGKPILIK
+889 LGKPILTK

-902 EATLREFEVLSYGM
+902 EATLREFEILSYGM

-988 DLKVNELIRVN
+988 DLKVNELIIVN

>member
-1 MLQGKFVHLHVHSEF
+1 MKEKKLIPLKITTEY
-16 SLLDG
+16 SLLKSL
-21 ANRIKDL
+21 IKLPDL
-28 PVRAKE
+28 ISFLLENNIKE
-34 LGMNAMAIT
+34 CAIC
-43 DHGAMFGAIDFYKA
+43 DENLNGFMDFYLK
-57 CKANDIK
+57 CKENNIK
-64 PIIGCEVY
+64 PIIGLDTVYESMHIYVYAKNYLGYQELLKIDYLKDNMNLSYLENSNLLVIIPFKSIDIYEKLKYKDNIYIGFCNDIEKNNALLISDKIVY
-72 VAPRNRKDKDPNLDA
+72 VDNVRCLFKKDISYLKYLKMLN
-87 RYSHLILL
+87 
-95 AKDNQGYKNLA
+95 DNFVYNDNA
-106 TLVSLGYTEGFYY
+106 YY
-119 KPRIDHEIIEK
+119 KT
-130 YHEGIICL
+130 
-138 SACLAGEVN
+138 S
-147 QAILANDM
+147 
-155 EKAKEVALWY
+155 
-165 KSIFGE
+165 SFE
-171 DYYLEIQN
+171 DIQTTYEFSKQINLEIPFDKKYIPKYN
-179 NGIKEQVLANQKLI
+179 NSDNNYEYLKKLCILGLNKRFNGKVSNKYKERILY
-193 QLARELDIPLVATN
+193 ELD
-207 DAHYLKREDA
+207 
-217 YNHEVLLCIQTGK
+217 
-230 RMTDEDRMKFDTDEL
+230 
-245 YVKSPEEMSDYFK
+245 
-258 NVPDAIENTVKIAEK
+258 
-273 CNVEFEFGH
+273 
-282 TILPNYD
+282 
-289 VPQEFAT
+289 
-296 HYDYL
+296 
-301 EKLTY
+301 
-306 DGLKNRYGENPS
+306 
-318 KEILERTEY
+318 
-327 ELSVIKKM
+327 VINKM
-335 GYVDYFLIVWDYI
+335 GFVDYFLIVYDYVL
-348 HYAKTHNIPV
+348 YAKKNDIFV
-358 GPGRGSGA
+358 GPGRGSAA
-366 GSIVAYS
+366 GSLVSYS
-373 IEITDI
+373 LGITNI
-379 DPIQY
+379 DPIKY
-384 NLIFERFLN
+384 DLLFERFLN
-393 PERISMPDFDVDF
+393 INRKKMPDIDIDF
-406 CYEKRDKVIEYVEQK
+406 ESDKRINMIEYVKNK
-421 YGKDHVSQI
+421 YGFDKVAVGL
-430 ITFGT
+430 TFNNYK
-435 MSARMVIRDVARVLD
+435 AKLILRD
-450 MPYAEADK
+450 
-458 LAKMIP
+458 LAKILKVDSNVFDKFIKNINSSLSLKENYQ
-464 NEIHIT
+464 NEKV
-470 IKKAMEQNKE
+470 KKYIEMYSE
-480 LKELYDTDEE
+480 LKNLYD
-490 IKKMLNIAM
+490 ISYH
-499 ALEGMPRQ
+499 LEGLKKNT
-507 ASTHA
+507 STHA
-512 CGIVITKEPVVSYV
+512 AGVIISSEKLGKIIPISNEDGTLKTGIEMPY
-526 PLYVRDGAISTQYI
+526 
-540 MTTLEELGLLKMDF
+540 LEKMGLLKMDF

-619 LTVSLA
+619 LIVSLA

-650 DLADILGATYGTII
+650 DLADILGSTYGTII

-843 TNSFLNNETY
+843 TNSFLNKETY

-902 EATLREFEVLSYGM
+902 DTTLREFEILSYGM

-945 VLLIKNIRTIK
+945 VLLIKSIRTIK

-988 DLKVNELIRVN
+988 DLKANELIIVN